1 MRTKIGTRLLSLFLT
16 AICVIGL
23 IPTSAFAASSE
34 NMPSEIT
41 LKKSDY
47 FLDTDGSKT
56 YNSPSFDKPLYLHII
71 NMNVGGKTKVG
82 FCAEHGKQLG
92 NTLIG
97 KKWGNPEPVTNSF
110 IKMMIGY
117 YYCMTDAKYMT
128 DAYKAK
134 FGSQLWTDQNMIRYH
149 NAWIQALCWR
159 ALGQGAAIPSDAEG
173 QRVAIAKELMYIANA
188 KNGTSYSDIYTDKYG
203 TTTFYEKGCKVIDNP
218 DCWPDVDVTLYH
230 YIGGNATSPDG
241 KKHYTNDN
249 TQAIMV
255 ATPRGEPT
263 IDDYQIVVK
272 KVDSSNPTKGLPG
285 ATFSLTMVGSDDPSF
300 PMTGVTGQD
309 GTYTFKP
316 LKAGTYQVTET
327 EAPEGYQIDNP
338 GPYTVTLPMNGQ
350 KTVTVTATDTPITTS
365 SGSIRKVDK
374 DIPTMGLAGATIRIT
389 GIDNN
394 FKYEGQTVA
403 GGALTDVPWDTMPVG
418 SYIAEEIGAPEGY
431 ILPSPHEKKEF
442 YWDKKSDVTL
452 VFENDSKVKVQLLKK
467 DESNNPLPGCLFTVI
482 KNGQTLFSAVTDA
495 AGTITVPNVT
505 EGTYW
510 FVEKDAPEG
519 YVVNSEPVTA
529 YVSAADIQGNKTVT
543 VEATNHRKP
552 GLEIVKID
560 SVTKE
565 PVANCTFDIRSI
577 DGTYHETLT
586 TDGAGRIFLENM
598 TPGSYEVKETAVPKG
613 YNLNPE
619 KQTVELT
626 AGGTFTLTFENVP
639 KTDFTLFKH
648 DSNNHPIAGVTFEIS
663 KKGGQSLGHF
673 TTDGQGKLTVPNL
686 EPGIY
691 VAVETDCPDDYILD
705 KTPHEFQVNAGK
717 TEVGIDV
724 VNLKKPEITVKK
736 VDSIVGGGV
745 EGAKFEIFYAG
756 TGGTGSPA
764 GTYESLGTKY
774 TDANGII
781 HLDHLKEG
789 WYRFT
794 EVEAPEG
801 YQLDE
806 PSTQEIYLKGD
817 DNAELTFKDTPLSAI
832 IVMKKDGVNG
842 KALPGATFQLRYL
855 DGTSG
860 TGGTVIG
867 EKVTDQNGVCSWTG
881 LKAGTYI
888 VEEVKPAP
896 GYNIVEGPKTV
907 YISGKAQDVI
917 TVSFDNSP
925 DGTLLIKKV
934 DAKNPT
940 KVLAGAKFRVQYTN
954 GTLLGNDNGIFT
966 TDENGQITIAGLEPE
981 KTIIVTEVEA
991 PAGYII
997 DGQAQTI
1004 DIKSGKVVSITFK
1017 NAPKGEL
1024 VIEKTDA
1031 ATGKLLPGA
1040 EFIIRKSDG
1049 TEVGADGNIHNNL
1062 TIESGTLSSDSHFV
1076 TGGDGRIIIKGLTP
1090 GNYTITE
1097 VKAPDGYLI
1106 GKNASRT
1113 IQITAGD
1120 TQTITFAN
1128 PSTCSLLIKKVCSI
1142 NTDKMLEGAVFDVRY
1157 ADGSVVGDSNGVYET
1172 GADGTILITGLEANK
1187 AIIVT
1192 ETKAPNGF
1200 AIDTK
1205 PQTVTT
1211 IAGKVV
1217 QLTFANAP
1225 YGKLVIEKRD
1235 AETNNL
1241 LPGAEFRVTTAAGCE
1256 VGQNGV
1262 IGDTTLTS
1270 NGIFRTD
1277 ADGKITISN
1286 LRPGNYI
1293 ITEIKAPDGY
1303 LIDDPTRNVTVTAGD
1318 TQTIVFKNHSTCSL
1332 LIKKVCTENPD
1343 KMLEGAVFD
1352 VRYADG
1358 TVVGDSNGVFTTGA
1372 DGTILIT
1379 GLEANKA
1386 IVVTETK
1393 APDGFAIDTT
1403 PQTITT
1409 QAGKVVQL
1417 TFANAPYGK
1426 IIIEKRDSKTNELLP
1441 GAEFRVTT
1449 AAGCEVGQNGVIGDT
1464 NLTSNG
1470 IFTTGA
1476 DGKITITNVRPG
1488 SYVITE
1494 IKAPDGYLIDDPT
1507 RTITVTSGD
1516 TQTIVF
1522 KDTKPGGLIIE
1533 KRDSV
1538 TKEPLAGAT
1547 FKVTTS
1553 DGRFVAQDGGAT
1565 STNGLYT
1572 TDANGQIHIV
1582 DLDPDT
1588 YVVTEVTA
1596 PDGYLMDA
1604 PSQTVKIEKNDTQTL
1619 TFYDTP
1625 LGGLTIV
1632 KVDSESGKRL
1642 EGAKI
1647 EVAKLNGEIVG
1658 TYVTDKLGVIQ
1669 LPDLDD
1675 GWYQL
1680 TEIKAPKGYLLD
1692 STPQKVEVKKG
1703 ETKTF
1708 EFENTASASM
1718 LIHKIDS
1725 VTKKGIQGVK
1735 FVVYDSSMTP
1745 IGEYES
1751 DDQGYVHLNK
1761 TLEDGK
1767 YYVREIVAAE
1777 GYILDNKVKSF
1788 TVLAGDTAMI
1798 EWENTSEL
1806 GQIQVIK
1813 TSEGYSSVNG
1823 LPAGTPLSG
1832 AIFAVY
1838 DKQNNVVD
1846 KFQTNEN
1853 GIGSSKKLPLGIYT
1867 VKEVQAP
1874 ANYGLNPTVF
1884 TADIEFAGQVVK
1896 LNVTDPVITAG
1907 VSIKKTGYAQTMNN
1921 NVMRW
1926 TVSGVRNDSTT
1937 SLQSFYWRDTLPT
1950 DAVRLTRLVTGT
1962 YSTTQTYKV
1971 TFTTNLNSQWRTAY
1985 DNLSTAKNYTL
1996 DMSSAALGLA
2006 SNEYVTQFMLSF
2018 GIVPAGFHQLTN
2030 ATVDAQTLYALT
2042 NGYKFT
2048 NKADVGGLL
2057 GGNWVQSIARWT
2069 TSVYSHYVPA
2079 KPAAP
2084 KSPKLPRTGY

>member
-23 IPTSAFAASSE
+23 IPTSAFAAPSGS
-34 NMPSEIT
+34 MPSEIT
-41 LKKSDY
+41 LQKSDY

-56 YNSPSFDKPLYLHII
+56 YNSPSFGEPLYLHII
-71 NMNVGGKTKVG
+71 NMNVGGKTQVG

-117 YYCMTDAKYMT
+117 YYCMTDAKYQT
-128 DAYKAK
+128 DAYKEK
-134 FGSQLWTDQNMIRYH
+134 WGGELWTDQNLIRYH

-173 QRVAIAKELMYIANA
+173 QKVAIAKELMYIANA

-203 TTTFYEKGCKVIDNP
+203 TTTFYQKGEKVLDNT
-218 DCWPDVDVTLYH
+218 DCWPDVDVTLYR

-249 TQAIMV
+249 TQAVMV
-255 ATPRGEPT
+255 ATPKKEPT
-263 IDDYQIVVK
+263 GDTYRIIVK
-272 KVDSSNPTKGLPG
+272 KVDSSNPTKGLAG
-285 ATFSLTMVGSDDPSF
+285 ATFSLEMVGSDGPSF
-300 PMTGVTGQD
+300 PKTGVTGQD
-309 GTYTFKP
+309 GTYIFDR
-316 LKAGTYQVTET
+316 LEAGTYKVTET

-338 GPYTVTLPMNGQ
+338 GPYAVTLPTNGQ
-350 KTVTVTATDTPITTS
+350 NTVTVTALDTPITLA

-374 DIPTMGLAGATIRIT
+374 DRPTMGLAGATIRIT

-394 FKYEGQTVA
+394 FTYEGQTVE

-418 SYIAEEIGAPEGY
+418 SYVAEEIGAPEGY

-442 YWDKKSDVTL
+442 YWDKKNEVKL

-577 DGTYHETLT
+577 DGTYHEALT

-705 KTPHEFQVNAGK
+705 KTPHEFQVNAGV
-717 TEVGIDV
+717 TNVGIDV

-745 EGAKFEIFYAG
+745 VGAKFEIFYAG

-794 EVEAPEG
+794 EVEAPAG

-855 DGTSG
+855 GGTSG
-860 TGGTVIG
+860 TGGTAIG

-981 KTIIVTEVEA
+981 KTIIVTEIEA

-1031 ATGKLLPGA
+1031 ATGKLLSGA

-1049 TEVGADGNIHNNL
+1049 TEVGADGNIHNDL

-1128 PSTCSLLIKKVCSI
+1128 P
-1142 NTDKMLEGAVFDVRY
+1142 
-1157 ADGSVVGDSNGVYET
+1157 
-1172 GADGTILITGLEANK
+1172 
-1187 AIIVT
+1187 
-1192 ETKAPNGF
+1192 
-1200 AIDTK
+1200 
-1205 PQTVTT
+1205 
-1211 IAGKVV
+1211 
-1217 QLTFANAP
+1217 
-1225 YGKLVIEKRD
+1225 
-1235 AETNNL
+1235 
-1241 LPGAEFRVTTAAGCE
+1241 
-1256 VGQNGV
+1256 
-1262 IGDTTLTS
+1262 
-1270 NGIFRTD
+1270 
-1277 ADGKITISN
+1277 
-1286 LRPGNYI
+1286 
-1293 ITEIKAPDGY
+1293 
-1303 LIDDPTRNVTVTAGD
+1303 
-1318 TQTIVFKNHSTCSL
+1318 STCSL

-1488 SYVITE
+1488 NYVITE

-1647 EVAKLNGEIVG
+1647 EVAKMNGEIVG

>member
-23 IPTSAFAASSE
+23 IPTSAFAAPSGS
-34 NMPSEIT
+34 MPSEIT
-41 LKKSDY
+41 LQKSDY

-56 YNSPSFDKPLYLHII
+56 YNSPSFGEPLYLHII
-71 NMNVGGKTKVG
+71 NMNVGGETKIG

-117 YYCMTDAKYMT
+117 YYCMTDTKYQT
-128 DAYKAK
+128 DAYKEK
-134 FGSQLWTDQNMIRYH
+134 WGGELWTDPNLIRYH

-173 QRVAIAKELMYIANA
+173 QKVAIAKELMYIANA

-203 TTTFYEKGCKVIDNP
+203 TTTFYQKGEKVLDNT

-241 KKHYTNDN
+241 KKHYTNEN

-255 ATPRGEPT
+255 ATPKEPT
-263 IDDYQIVVK
+263 SEEYQIVVK
-272 KVDSSNPTKGLPG
+272 KVDSSNPTKGLAG
-285 ATFSLTMVGSDDPSF
+285 AEFSLEMVGSDDPKF
-300 PMTGVTGQD
+300 PMTGVTRQN
-309 GTYTFKP
+309 GTYTFRG

-327 EAPEGYQIDNP
+327 TAPDGYQIDNP
-338 GPYTVTLPMNGQ
+338 GPYTVTLPTNGQ
-350 KTVTVTATDTPITTS
+350 KTVTVTALDTPITLA

-374 DIPTMGLAGATIRIT
+374 DRPTMGLAGATIRIT

-394 FKYEGQTVA
+394 FTYEGQTVE

-418 SYIAEEIGAPEGY
+418 SYVAEEIGAPEGY

-442 YWDKKSDVTL
+442 YWDKKNEVKL

-626 AGGTFTLTFENVP
+626 VGGTFTLTFENVP

-705 KTPHEFQVNAGK
+705 KTPHEFQVNAGV
-717 TEVGIDV
+717 TNVGIDV

-745 EGAKFEIFYAG
+745 KDAKFEIFYAG

-794 EVEAPEG
+794 EVEAPAG

-855 DGTSG
+855 GGTSG

-867 EKVTDQNGVCSWTG
+867 EKVTDQNGVCSWTS

-934 DAKNPT
+934 DAKHPT

-981 KTIIVTEVEA
+981 KTIIVTEIEA

-1031 ATGKLLPGA
+1031 ATGKLLSGA

-1049 TEVGADGNIHNNL
+1049 TEVGADGNIHNDL

-1128 PSTCSLLIKKVCSI
+1128 P
-1142 NTDKMLEGAVFDVRY
+1142 
-1157 ADGSVVGDSNGVYET
+1157 
-1172 GADGTILITGLEANK
+1172 
-1187 AIIVT
+1187 
-1192 ETKAPNGF
+1192 
-1200 AIDTK
+1200 
-1205 PQTVTT
+1205 
-1211 IAGKVV
+1211 
-1217 QLTFANAP
+1217 
-1225 YGKLVIEKRD
+1225 
-1235 AETNNL
+1235 
-1241 LPGAEFRVTTAAGCE
+1241 
-1256 VGQNGV
+1256 
-1262 IGDTTLTS
+1262 
-1270 NGIFRTD
+1270 
-1277 ADGKITISN
+1277 
-1286 LRPGNYI
+1286 
-1293 ITEIKAPDGY
+1293 
-1303 LIDDPTRNVTVTAGD
+1303 
-1318 TQTIVFKNHSTCSL
+1318 STCSL

-1488 SYVITE
+1488 NYVITE

-1647 EVAKLNGEIVG
+1647 EVAKMNGEIVG

-1725 VTKKGIQGVK
+1725 VTRKGIQGVK

>member
-794 EVEAPEG
+794 EVEAPAG

-855 DGTSG
+855 GGTSG

-934 DAKNPT
+934 DAKHPT
-940 KVLAGAKFRVQYTN
+940 KVLSGAKFRVQYTN

-981 KTIIVTEVEA
+981 KTIIVTEIEA

-1049 TEVGADGNIHNNL
+1049 TEVGADGNIHNDL

-1090 GNYTITE
+1090 GHYTITE

-1128 PSTCSLLIKKVCSI
+1128 P
-1142 NTDKMLEGAVFDVRY
+1142 
-1157 ADGSVVGDSNGVYET
+1157 
-1172 GADGTILITGLEANK
+1172 
-1187 AIIVT
+1187 
-1192 ETKAPNGF
+1192 
-1200 AIDTK
+1200 
-1205 PQTVTT
+1205 
-1211 IAGKVV
+1211 
-1217 QLTFANAP
+1217 
-1225 YGKLVIEKRD
+1225 
-1235 AETNNL
+1235 
-1241 LPGAEFRVTTAAGCE
+1241 
-1256 VGQNGV
+1256 
-1262 IGDTTLTS
+1262 
-1270 NGIFRTD
+1270 
-1277 ADGKITISN
+1277 
-1286 LRPGNYI
+1286 
-1293 ITEIKAPDGY
+1293 
-1303 LIDDPTRNVTVTAGD
+1303 
-1318 TQTIVFKNHSTCSL
+1318 STCSL

-1488 SYVITE
+1488 SYIITE

-1647 EVAKLNGEIVG
+1647 EVAKMNGEIVG

-1725 VTKKGIQGVK
+1725 VTRKGIQGVK

>member
-117 YYCMTDAKYMT
+117 YYCMTDAKYQT
-128 DAYKAK
+128 DAYKEK
-134 FGSQLWTDQNMIRYH
+134 WGGELWTDQNLIRYH

-173 QRVAIAKELMYIANA
+173 QKAAIAKELMYIANA

-203 TTTFYEKGCKVIDNP
+203 TTTFYQKGEKVLDNT

-255 ATPRGEPT
+255 ATPSIPT
-263 IDDYQIVVK
+263 AESYQIVVK
-272 KVDSSNPTKGLPG
+272 KVDSSNPTKGLSG
-285 ATFSLTMVGSDDPSF
+285 ATFSLTMVGSTKTL
-300 PMTGVTGQD
+300 TGVTGQD
-309 GTYTFKP
+309 GTYTFKN

-338 GPYTVTLPMNGQ
+338 GPYAVTLPTNGQ
-350 KTVTVTATDTPITTS
+350 KTVTVTALDTPITLA

-374 DIPTMGLAGATIRIT
+374 DRPTMGLAGATIRIT

-394 FKYEGQTVA
+394 FTYEGQTVE

-442 YWDKKSDVTL
+442 YWDKKNEVKL

-705 KTPHEFQVNAGK
+705 KTPHEFQVNAGV
-717 TEVGIDV
+717 TNVGIDV

-794 EVEAPEG
+794 EVEAPAG

-855 DGTSG
+855 GGTSG
-860 TGGTVIG
+860 TGGTAIG

-966 TDENGQITIAGLEPE
+966 TDENGQITIAGLEPK
-981 KTIIVTEVEA
+981 KTIIVTEIEA

-1049 TEVGADGNIHNNL
+1049 TEVGADGNIHNDL

-1128 PSTCSLLIKKVCSI
+1128 TSTCSLLIKKVCSI

-1172 GADGTILITGLEANK
+1172 GVDGTILITGLEANK

-1192 ETKAPNGF
+1192 ETKAPDGF

-1205 PQTVTT
+1205 PQTITT
-1211 IAGKVV
+1211 IAGKTV

-1235 AETNNL
+1235 AQTNEL

-1270 NGIFRTD
+1270 NGIFRTG

-1293 ITEIKAPDGY
+1293 
-1303 LIDDPTRNVTVTAGD
+1303 
-1318 TQTIVFKNHSTCSL
+1318 
-1332 LIKKVCTENPD
+1332 
-1343 KMLEGAVFD
+1343 
-1352 VRYADG
+1352 
-1358 TVVGDSNGVFTTGA
+1358 
-1372 DGTILIT
+1372 
-1379 GLEANKA
+1379 
-1386 IVVTETK
+1386 
-1393 APDGFAIDTT
+1393 
-1403 PQTITT
+1403 
-1409 QAGKVVQL
+1409 
-1417 TFANAPYGK
+1417 
-1426 IIIEKRDSKTNELLP
+1426 
-1441 GAEFRVTT
+1441 
-1449 AAGCEVGQNGVIGDT
+1449 
-1464 NLTSNG
+1464 
-1470 IFTTGA
+1470 
-1476 DGKITITNVRPG
+1476 
-1488 SYVITE
+1488 ITE

-1921 NVMRW
+1921 NIMRW

-2069 TSVYSHYVPA
+2069 TSIYSHYVPA

-2084 KSPKLPRTGY
+2084 KSPTLPRTGY

>member
-92 NTLIG
+92 NALIG

-394 FKYEGQTVA
+394 FKYEGQTVT

-705 KTPHEFQVNAGK
+705 KTPHEFQVNAGV
-717 TEVGIDV
+717 TNVGIDV

-794 EVEAPEG
+794 EVEAPAG

-855 DGTSG
+855 GGTSG
-860 TGGTVIG
+860 TGGTAIG

-981 KTIIVTEVEA
+981 KTIIVTEIEA

-1049 TEVGADGNIHNNL
+1049 TEVGADGNIHNDL

-1090 GNYTITE
+1090 GHYTITE

-1128 PSTCSLLIKKVCSI
+1128 P
-1142 NTDKMLEGAVFDVRY
+1142 
-1157 ADGSVVGDSNGVYET
+1157 
-1172 GADGTILITGLEANK
+1172 
-1187 AIIVT
+1187 
-1192 ETKAPNGF
+1192 
-1200 AIDTK
+1200 
-1205 PQTVTT
+1205 
-1211 IAGKVV
+1211 
-1217 QLTFANAP
+1217 
-1225 YGKLVIEKRD
+1225 
-1235 AETNNL
+1235 
-1241 LPGAEFRVTTAAGCE
+1241 
-1256 VGQNGV
+1256 
-1262 IGDTTLTS
+1262 
-1270 NGIFRTD
+1270 
-1277 ADGKITISN
+1277 
-1286 LRPGNYI
+1286 
-1293 ITEIKAPDGY
+1293 
-1303 LIDDPTRNVTVTAGD
+1303 
-1318 TQTIVFKNHSTCSL
+1318 STCSL

-1488 SYVITE
+1488 NYIITE

-1553 DGRFVAQDGGAT
+1553 DGRFVAQDGGVT

-1647 EVAKLNGEIVG
+1647 EVAKMNGEIVG

-1725 VTKKGIQGVK
+1725 VTRKGIQGVK

-1921 NVMRW
+1921 NIMRW

-2069 TSVYSHYVPA
+2069 TSIYSHYVPA

-2084 KSPKLPRTGY
+2084 KSPTLPRTGY

>member
-23 IPTSAFAASSE
+23 IPTSAFAAPSGS
-34 NMPSEIT
+34 MPSEIT
-41 LKKSDY
+41 LQKSDY

-56 YNSPSFDKPLYLHII
+56 YNSPSFGEPLYLHII
-71 NMNVGGKTKVG
+71 NMNVGGKTNVG

-117 YYCMTDAKYMT
+117 YYCMTDAKYQT
-128 DAYKAK
+128 DAYKEK
-134 FGSQLWTDQNMIRYH
+134 WGGELWTDQNLIRYH

-173 QRVAIAKELMYIANA
+173 QKVAIAKELMYIANA

-203 TTTFYEKGCKVIDNP
+203 TTTFYQKGEKVLDNT

-255 ATPRGEPT
+255 ATPKKSDIPS
-263 IDDYQIVVK
+263 DKYQIVVK
-272 KVDSSNPTKGLPG
+272 KVDSSNPTKGLAG
-285 ATFSLTMVGSDDPSF
+285 ATFSLEMVGSDDPKF

-309 GTYTFKP
+309 GTYTFKN

-338 GPYTVTLPMNGQ
+338 GPYAVTLPTNGQ
-350 KTVTVTATDTPITTS
+350 KTVTVTALDTPITLA

-374 DIPTMGLAGATIRIT
+374 DRPTMGLAGATIRIT

-394 FKYEGQTVA
+394 FTYEGQTVE

-418 SYIAEEIGAPEGY
+418 SYVAEEIGAPEGY

-442 YWDKKSDVTL
+442 YWDKKNEVKL

-626 AGGTFTLTFENVP
+626 ADGTFTLTFENVP

-705 KTPHEFQVNAGK
+705 KTPHEFQVNAGV
-717 TEVGIDV
+717 TNVGIDV

-794 EVEAPEG
+794 EVEAPAG

-855 DGTSG
+855 GGTSG

-934 DAKNPT
+934 DAKHPT

-981 KTIIVTEVEA
+981 KTIIVTEIEA

-1049 TEVGADGNIHNNL
+1049 TEVGADGNIHNDL

-1090 GNYTITE
+1090 GHYTITE

-1128 PSTCSLLIKKVCSI
+1128 P
-1142 NTDKMLEGAVFDVRY
+1142 
-1157 ADGSVVGDSNGVYET
+1157 
-1172 GADGTILITGLEANK
+1172 
-1187 AIIVT
+1187 
-1192 ETKAPNGF
+1192 
-1200 AIDTK
+1200 
-1205 PQTVTT
+1205 
-1211 IAGKVV
+1211 
-1217 QLTFANAP
+1217 
-1225 YGKLVIEKRD
+1225 
-1235 AETNNL
+1235 
-1241 LPGAEFRVTTAAGCE
+1241 
-1256 VGQNGV
+1256 
-1262 IGDTTLTS
+1262 
-1270 NGIFRTD
+1270 
-1277 ADGKITISN
+1277 
-1286 LRPGNYI
+1286 
-1293 ITEIKAPDGY
+1293 
-1303 LIDDPTRNVTVTAGD
+1303 
-1318 TQTIVFKNHSTCSL
+1318 STCSL

-1488 SYVITE
+1488 NYVITE

-1647 EVAKLNGEIVG
+1647 EVAKMNGEIVG

-1725 VTKKGIQGVK
+1725 VTRKGIQGVK

-2084 KSPKLPRTGY
+2084 KLPRTGY

>member
-23 IPTSAFAASSE
+23 IPTSAFAAPSGS
-34 NMPSEIT
+34 MPSEIT
-41 LKKSDY
+41 LQKSDY

-56 YNSPSFDKPLYLHII
+56 YNSPSFGEPLYLHII
-71 NMNVGGKTKVG
+71 NMNVGGETKIG

-117 YYCMTDAKYMT
+117 YYCMTDAKYQT
-128 DAYKAK
+128 DAYKEK
-134 FGSQLWTDQNMIRYH
+134 WGGELWTDQNLIRYH

-173 QRVAIAKELMYIANA
+173 QKVAIAKELMYIANA

-203 TTTFYEKGCKVIDNP
+203 TTTFYQKGEKVLDNT
-218 DCWPDVDVTLYH
+218 DCWPDVDVTLYR

-249 TQAIMV
+249 TQAVMV
-255 ATPRGEPT
+255 ATPKKSDIPS
-263 IDDYQIVVK
+263 DKYQIVVK
-272 KVDSSNPTKGLPG
+272 KVDSSNPTKGLAG
-285 ATFSLTMVGSDDPSF
+285 ATFSLEMVGSDDPKF

-309 GTYTFKP
+309 GTYTFKN

-338 GPYTVTLPMNGQ
+338 GPYAVTLPTNGQ
-350 KTVTVTATDTPITTS
+350 KTVTVTALDTPITLA

-374 DIPTMGLAGATIRIT
+374 DRPTMGLAGATIRIT

-394 FKYEGQTVA
+394 FTYEGQTVE

-418 SYIAEEIGAPEGY
+418 SYVAEEIGAPEGY

-442 YWDKKSDVTL
+442 YWDKKNEVKL

-705 KTPHEFQVNAGK
+705 KTPHEFQVNAGV
-717 TEVGIDV
+717 TNVGIDV

-794 EVEAPEG
+794 EVEAPAG

-855 DGTSG
+855 GGTSG

-867 EKVTDQNGVCSWTG
+867 EKVTDQNGVCSWTS

-934 DAKNPT
+934 DAKHPT

-981 KTIIVTEVEA
+981 KTIIVTEIEA

-1049 TEVGADGNIHNNL
+1049 TEVGADGNIHNDL

-1128 PSTCSLLIKKVCSI
+1128 P
-1142 NTDKMLEGAVFDVRY
+1142 
-1157 ADGSVVGDSNGVYET
+1157 
-1172 GADGTILITGLEANK
+1172 
-1187 AIIVT
+1187 
-1192 ETKAPNGF
+1192 
-1200 AIDTK
+1200 
-1205 PQTVTT
+1205 
-1211 IAGKVV
+1211 
-1217 QLTFANAP
+1217 
-1225 YGKLVIEKRD
+1225 
-1235 AETNNL
+1235 
-1241 LPGAEFRVTTAAGCE
+1241 
-1256 VGQNGV
+1256 
-1262 IGDTTLTS
+1262 
-1270 NGIFRTD
+1270 
-1277 ADGKITISN
+1277 
-1286 LRPGNYI
+1286 
-1293 ITEIKAPDGY
+1293 
-1303 LIDDPTRNVTVTAGD
+1303 
-1318 TQTIVFKNHSTCSL
+1318 STCSL

-1488 SYVITE
+1488 NYVITE

-1647 EVAKLNGEIVG
+1647 EVAKMNGEIVG

-1725 VTKKGIQGVK
+1725 VTRKGIQGVK

-1921 NVMRW
+1921 NIMRW

-2069 TSVYSHYVPA
+2069 TSIYSHYVPA

-2084 KSPKLPRTGY
+2084 KSPTLPRTGY

>member
-23 IPTSAFAASSE
+23 IPTSAFAAPSGS
-34 NMPSEIT
+34 MPSEIT
-41 LKKSDY
+41 LQKSDY

-56 YNSPSFDKPLYLHII
+56 YNSPSFGEPLYLHII
-71 NMNVGGKTKVG
+71 NMNVGGETKIG

-117 YYCMTDAKYMT
+117 YYCMTDAKYQT
-128 DAYKAK
+128 DAYKEK
-134 FGSQLWTDQNMIRYH
+134 WGGELWTDQNLIRYH

-173 QRVAIAKELMYIANA
+173 QKVAIAKELMYIANA

-203 TTTFYEKGCKVIDNP
+203 TTTFYQKGEKVLDNT
-218 DCWPDVDVTLYH
+218 DCWPDVDVTLYR

-249 TQAIMV
+249 TQAVMV
-255 ATPRGEPT
+255 ATPKKSDIPS
-263 IDDYQIVVK
+263 DKYQIVVK
-272 KVDSSNPTKGLPG
+272 KVDSSNPTKGLAG
-285 ATFSLTMVGSDDPSF
+285 ATFSLEMVGSDDPKF

-309 GTYTFKP
+309 GTYTFKN

-338 GPYTVTLPMNGQ
+338 GPYAVTLPTNGQ
-350 KTVTVTATDTPITTS
+350 KTVTVTALDTPITLA

-374 DIPTMGLAGATIRIT
+374 DRPTMGLAGATIRIT

-394 FKYEGQTVA
+394 FTYEGQTVE

-418 SYIAEEIGAPEGY
+418 SYVAEEIGAPEGY

-442 YWDKKSDVTL
+442 YWDKKNEVKL

-691 VAVETDCPDDYILD
+691 VAVETDCLDDYILD
-705 KTPHEFQVNAGK
+705 KTPHEFQVNAGV
-717 TEVGIDV
+717 TNVGIDV

-794 EVEAPEG
+794 EVEAPAG

-855 DGTSG
+855 GGTSG

-867 EKVTDQNGVCSWTG
+867 EKVTDQNGVCSWTS

-934 DAKNPT
+934 DAKHPT

-981 KTIIVTEVEA
+981 KTIIVTEIEA

-1049 TEVGADGNIHNNL
+1049 TEVGADGNIHNDL

-1128 PSTCSLLIKKVCSI
+1128 P
-1142 NTDKMLEGAVFDVRY
+1142 
-1157 ADGSVVGDSNGVYET
+1157 
-1172 GADGTILITGLEANK
+1172 
-1187 AIIVT
+1187 
-1192 ETKAPNGF
+1192 
-1200 AIDTK
+1200 
-1205 PQTVTT
+1205 
-1211 IAGKVV
+1211 
-1217 QLTFANAP
+1217 
-1225 YGKLVIEKRD
+1225 
-1235 AETNNL
+1235 
-1241 LPGAEFRVTTAAGCE
+1241 
-1256 VGQNGV
+1256 
-1262 IGDTTLTS
+1262 
-1270 NGIFRTD
+1270 
-1277 ADGKITISN
+1277 
-1286 LRPGNYI
+1286 
-1293 ITEIKAPDGY
+1293 
-1303 LIDDPTRNVTVTAGD
+1303 
-1318 TQTIVFKNHSTCSL
+1318 STCSL

-1488 SYVITE
+1488 NYVITE

-1647 EVAKLNGEIVG
+1647 EVAKMNGEIVG

-1725 VTKKGIQGVK
+1725 VTRKGIQGVK

>member
-1 MRTKIGTRLLSLFLT
+1 MRQKIGTRLLSLFLT

-23 IPTSAFAASSE
+23 IPTSAFAAPSGS
-34 NMPSEIT
+34 MPSEIT
-41 LKKSDY
+41 LQKSDY

-56 YNSPSFDKPLYLHII
+56 YNSPSFGEPLYLHII
-71 NMNVGGKTKVG
+71 NMNVGGKTNVG

-117 YYCMTDAKYMT
+117 YYCMTDAKYQT
-128 DAYKAK
+128 DAYKEK
-134 FGSQLWTDQNMIRYH
+134 WGGELWTDQNLIRYH

-173 QRVAIAKELMYIANA
+173 QKVAIAKELMYIANA

-203 TTTFYEKGCKVIDNP
+203 TTTFYQKGEKVLDNT

-255 ATPRGEPT
+255 ATPSIPT
-263 IDDYQIVVK
+263 LGNYQITVK
-272 KVDSSNPTKGLPG
+272 KVDSSNPTKGLAG
-285 ATFSLTMVGSDDPSF
+285 AEFSLEMVGSDDPKF
-300 PMTGVTGQD
+300 PMTGVTGQG
-309 GTYTFKP
+309 GTLTFKD

-327 EAPEGYQIDNP
+327 KAPEDYQIDNP
-338 GPYTVTLPMNGQ
+338 GPYTVTLPTNGQ
-350 KTVTVTATDTPITTS
+350 NTVTVTATDTPITLA

-374 DIPTMGLAGATIRIT
+374 DRPTMGLAGATIRIT

-394 FKYEGQTVA
+394 FTYEGQTVE

-418 SYIAEEIGAPEGY
+418 SYVAEEIGAPEGY

-442 YWDKKSDVTL
+442 YWDKKNEVKL

-552 GLEIVKID
+552 GLEIVKIN

-705 KTPHEFQVNAGK
+705 KTPHEFQVNAGV
-717 TEVGIDV
+717 TNVGIDV

-794 EVEAPEG
+794 EVEAPAG

-855 DGTSG
+855 GGTSG

-981 KTIIVTEVEA
+981 KTIIVTEIEA

-1049 TEVGADGNIHNNL
+1049 TEVGADGNIHNDL

-1128 PSTCSLLIKKVCSI
+1128 P
-1142 NTDKMLEGAVFDVRY
+1142 
-1157 ADGSVVGDSNGVYET
+1157 
-1172 GADGTILITGLEANK
+1172 
-1187 AIIVT
+1187 
-1192 ETKAPNGF
+1192 
-1200 AIDTK
+1200 
-1205 PQTVTT
+1205 
-1211 IAGKVV
+1211 
-1217 QLTFANAP
+1217 
-1225 YGKLVIEKRD
+1225 
-1235 AETNNL
+1235 
-1241 LPGAEFRVTTAAGCE
+1241 
-1256 VGQNGV
+1256 
-1262 IGDTTLTS
+1262 
-1270 NGIFRTD
+1270 
-1277 ADGKITISN
+1277 
-1286 LRPGNYI
+1286 
-1293 ITEIKAPDGY
+1293 
-1303 LIDDPTRNVTVTAGD
+1303 
-1318 TQTIVFKNHSTCSL
+1318 STCSL

-1488 SYVITE
+1488 NYVITE

-1647 EVAKLNGEIVG
+1647 EVAKMNGEIVG

-1725 VTKKGIQGVK
+1725 VTRKGIQGVK

>member
-23 IPTSAFAASSE
+23 IPTSAFAAPSGS
-34 NMPSEIT
+34 MPSEIT
-41 LKKSDY
+41 LQKSDY

-56 YNSPSFDKPLYLHII
+56 YNSPSFVEPLYLHII
-71 NMNVGGKTKVG
+71 NMNVGGKTNVG

-117 YYCMTDAKYMT
+117 YYCMTDAKYQT
-128 DAYKAK
+128 DAYKEK
-134 FGSQLWTDQNMIRYH
+134 WGGELWTDQNLIRYH

-173 QRVAIAKELMYIANA
+173 QKVAIAKELMYIANA

-203 TTTFYEKGCKVIDNP
+203 TTTFYQKGEKVLDNT

-255 ATPRGEPT
+255 ATPKKSDIPS
-263 IDDYQIVVK
+263 DKYQIVVK
-272 KVDSSNPTKGLPG
+272 KVDSSNPTKGLAG
-285 ATFSLTMVGSDDPSF
+285 ATFSLEMVGSDDPKF

-309 GTYTFKP
+309 GTYTFKN

-338 GPYTVTLPMNGQ
+338 GPYAVTLPTNGQ
-350 KTVTVTATDTPITTS
+350 KTVTVTALDTPITLA

-374 DIPTMGLAGATIRIT
+374 DRPTMGLAGATIRIT

-394 FKYEGQTVA
+394 FTYEGQTVE

-418 SYIAEEIGAPEGY
+418 SYVAEEIGAPEGY

-442 YWDKKSDVTL
+442 YWDKKNEVKL

-560 SVTKE
+560 SVTKK

-705 KTPHEFQVNAGK
+705 KTPHEFQVNTGV
-717 TEVGIDV
+717 TNVGIDV

-794 EVEAPEG
+794 EVEAPAG

-855 DGTSG
+855 GGTSG

-1157 ADGSVVGDSNGVYET
+1157 ADGSVVGDSNGV
-1172 GADGTILITGLEANK
+1172 
-1187 AIIVT
+1187 
-1192 ETKAPNGF
+1192 
-1200 AIDTK
+1200 
-1205 PQTVTT
+1205 
-1211 IAGKVV
+1211 
-1217 QLTFANAP
+1217 
-1225 YGKLVIEKRD
+1225 
-1235 AETNNL
+1235 
-1241 LPGAEFRVTTAAGCE
+1241 
-1256 VGQNGV
+1256 
-1262 IGDTTLTS
+1262 
-1270 NGIFRTD
+1270 
-1277 ADGKITISN
+1277 
-1286 LRPGNYI
+1286 
-1293 ITEIKAPDGY
+1293 
-1303 LIDDPTRNVTVTAGD
+1303 
-1318 TQTIVFKNHSTCSL
+1318 
-1332 LIKKVCTENPD
+1332 
-1343 KMLEGAVFD
+1343 
-1352 VRYADG
+1352 
-1358 TVVGDSNGVFTTGA
+1358 FTTGA

-1464 NLTSNG
+1464 KLTSNG

-1488 SYVITE
+1488 SYIITE

-1647 EVAKLNGEIVG
+1647 EVAKMNGEIVG

-1725 VTKKGIQGVK
+1725 VTRKGIQGVK

>member
-23 IPTSAFAASSE
+23 IPTSAFAAPSGS
-34 NMPSEIT
+34 MPSEIT
-41 LKKSDY
+41 LQKSDY

-56 YNSPSFDKPLYLHII
+56 YNSPSFGEPLYLHII
-71 NMNVGGKTKVG
+71 NMNVGGKTNVG

-117 YYCMTDAKYMT
+117 YYCMTDAKYQT
-128 DAYKAK
+128 DAYKEK
-134 FGSQLWTDQNMIRYH
+134 WGGELWTDQNLIRYH

-173 QRVAIAKELMYIANA
+173 QKVAIAKELMYIANA

-203 TTTFYEKGCKVIDNP
+203 TTTFYQKGEKVLDNT

-255 ATPRGEPT
+255 ATPKKSDIPS
-263 IDDYQIVVK
+263 DKYQIVVK
-272 KVDSSNPTKGLPG
+272 KVDSSNPTKGLAG
-285 ATFSLTMVGSDDPSF
+285 ATFSLEMVGSDDPKF

-309 GTYTFKP
+309 GTYTFKN

-327 EAPEGYQIDNP
+327 TAPDGYQIDNP
-338 GPYTVTLPMNGQ
+338 GPYAVTLPTNGQ
-350 KTVTVTATDTPITTS
+350 KTVTVTALDTPITLA

-374 DIPTMGLAGATIRIT
+374 DRPTMGLAGATIRIT

-394 FKYEGQTVA
+394 FTYEGQTVE

-418 SYIAEEIGAPEGY
+418 SYVAEEIGAPEGY

-442 YWDKKSDVTL
+442 YWDKKNEVKL

-705 KTPHEFQVNAGK
+705 KTPHEFQVNAGV
-717 TEVGIDV
+717 TNVGIDV

-794 EVEAPEG
+794 EVEAPAG

-855 DGTSG
+855 GGTSG

-867 EKVTDQNGVCSWTG
+867 EKVTDQNGVCSWTS

-966 TDENGQITIAGLEPE
+966 TDENGQITIAGLEPK
-981 KTIIVTEVEA
+981 KTIIVTEIEA

-1049 TEVGADGNIHNNL
+1049 TEVGADGNIHNDL

-1090 GNYTITE
+1090 GHYTITE

-1128 PSTCSLLIKKVCSI
+1128 P
-1142 NTDKMLEGAVFDVRY
+1142 
-1157 ADGSVVGDSNGVYET
+1157 
-1172 GADGTILITGLEANK
+1172 
-1187 AIIVT
+1187 
-1192 ETKAPNGF
+1192 
-1200 AIDTK
+1200 
-1205 PQTVTT
+1205 
-1211 IAGKVV
+1211 
-1217 QLTFANAP
+1217 
-1225 YGKLVIEKRD
+1225 
-1235 AETNNL
+1235 
-1241 LPGAEFRVTTAAGCE
+1241 
-1256 VGQNGV
+1256 
-1262 IGDTTLTS
+1262 
-1270 NGIFRTD
+1270 
-1277 ADGKITISN
+1277 
-1286 LRPGNYI
+1286 
-1293 ITEIKAPDGY
+1293 
-1303 LIDDPTRNVTVTAGD
+1303 
-1318 TQTIVFKNHSTCSL
+1318 STCSL

-1488 SYVITE
+1488 NYIITE

-1647 EVAKLNGEIVG
+1647 EVAKMNGEIVG

-1725 VTKKGIQGVK
+1725 VTRKGIQGVK

>member
-442 YWDKKSDVTL
+442 YWDKKNEVKL

-560 SVTKE
+560 SVTKK

-705 KTPHEFQVNAGK
+705 KTPHEFQVNAGV
-717 TEVGIDV
+717 TNVGIDV

-794 EVEAPEG
+794 EVEAPAG

-855 DGTSG
+855 GGTSG

-867 EKVTDQNGVCSWTG
+867 EKVTDQNGVCSWTS

-934 DAKNPT
+934 DAKHPT

-966 TDENGQITIAGLEPE
+966 TDENGQITIAGLEPK
-981 KTIIVTEVEA
+981 KTIIVTEIEA

-1049 TEVGADGNIHNNL
+1049 TEVGADGNIHNDL

-1090 GNYTITE
+1090 GHYTITE

-1128 PSTCSLLIKKVCSI
+1128 P
-1142 NTDKMLEGAVFDVRY
+1142 
-1157 ADGSVVGDSNGVYET
+1157 
-1172 GADGTILITGLEANK
+1172 
-1187 AIIVT
+1187 
-1192 ETKAPNGF
+1192 
-1200 AIDTK
+1200 
-1205 PQTVTT
+1205 
-1211 IAGKVV
+1211 
-1217 QLTFANAP
+1217 
-1225 YGKLVIEKRD
+1225 
-1235 AETNNL
+1235 
-1241 LPGAEFRVTTAAGCE
+1241 
-1256 VGQNGV
+1256 
-1262 IGDTTLTS
+1262 
-1270 NGIFRTD
+1270 
-1277 ADGKITISN
+1277 
-1286 LRPGNYI
+1286 
-1293 ITEIKAPDGY
+1293 
-1303 LIDDPTRNVTVTAGD
+1303 
-1318 TQTIVFKNHSTCSL
+1318 STCSL

-1488 SYVITE
+1488 NYVITE

-1647 EVAKLNGEIVG
+1647 EVAKMNGEIVG

-1725 VTKKGIQGVK
+1725 VTRKGIQGVK

-2069 TSVYSHYVPA
+2069 TSIYSHYVPA

>member
-23 IPTSAFAASSE
+23 IPTSAFAAPSGS
-34 NMPSEIT
+34 MPSEIT
-41 LKKSDY
+41 LQKSDY

-56 YNSPSFDKPLYLHII
+56 YNSPSFGEPLYLHII
-71 NMNVGGKTKVG
+71 NMNVGGKTNVG

-117 YYCMTDAKYMT
+117 YYCMTDAKYQT
-128 DAYKAK
+128 DAYKEK
-134 FGSQLWTDQNMIRYH
+134 WGGELWTDQNLIRYH

-173 QRVAIAKELMYIANA
+173 QKVAIAKELMYIANA

-203 TTTFYEKGCKVIDNP
+203 TTTFYQKGEKVLDNT

-255 ATPRGEPT
+255 ATPSIPT
-263 IDDYQIVVK
+263 AESYQIVVK
-272 KVDSSNPTKGLPG
+272 KVDSSNPTKGLSG
-285 ATFSLTMVGSDDPSF
+285 ATFSLTMVGSTKTL
-300 PMTGVTGQD
+300 TGVTGQD
-309 GTYTFKP
+309 GTYTFKN

-338 GPYTVTLPMNGQ
+338 GPYAVTLPTNGQ
-350 KTVTVTATDTPITTS
+350 NTVTVTALDTPITLA

-374 DIPTMGLAGATIRIT
+374 DRPTMGLAGATIRIT

-394 FKYEGQTVA
+394 FTYEGQTVE

-418 SYIAEEIGAPEGY
+418 SYVAEEIGAPEGY

-442 YWDKKSDVTL
+442 YWDKKNEVKL

-705 KTPHEFQVNAGK
+705 KTPHEFQVNAGV
-717 TEVGIDV
+717 TNVGIDV

-855 DGTSG
+855 GGTSG

-981 KTIIVTEVEA
+981 KTIIVTEIEA

-1049 TEVGADGNIHNNL
+1049 TEVGADGNIHNDL

-1128 PSTCSLLIKKVCSI
+1128 P
-1142 NTDKMLEGAVFDVRY
+1142 
-1157 ADGSVVGDSNGVYET
+1157 
-1172 GADGTILITGLEANK
+1172 
-1187 AIIVT
+1187 
-1192 ETKAPNGF
+1192 
-1200 AIDTK
+1200 
-1205 PQTVTT
+1205 
-1211 IAGKVV
+1211 
-1217 QLTFANAP
+1217 
-1225 YGKLVIEKRD
+1225 
-1235 AETNNL
+1235 
-1241 LPGAEFRVTTAAGCE
+1241 
-1256 VGQNGV
+1256 
-1262 IGDTTLTS
+1262 
-1270 NGIFRTD
+1270 
-1277 ADGKITISN
+1277 
-1286 LRPGNYI
+1286 
-1293 ITEIKAPDGY
+1293 
-1303 LIDDPTRNVTVTAGD
+1303 
-1318 TQTIVFKNHSTCSL
+1318 STCSL

-1788 TVLAGDTAMI
+1788 TVLAGDTTMI

-1921 NVMRW
+1921 NIMRW

-2069 TSVYSHYVPA
+2069 TSIYSHYVPA

>member
-23 IPTSAFAASSE
+23 IPTSAFAAPSGS
-34 NMPSEIT
+34 MPSEIT
-41 LKKSDY
+41 LQKSDY
-47 FLDTDGSKT
+47 FLDTAGSKT
-56 YNSPSFDKPLYLHII
+56 YNSPSFGEPLYLHII

-117 YYCMTDAKYMT
+117 YYCMTDAKYQT
-128 DAYKAK
+128 DAYKEK
-134 FGSQLWTDQNMIRYH
+134 WGGELWTDQNLIRYH

-173 QRVAIAKELMYIANA
+173 QKVAIAKELMYIANA

-203 TTTFYEKGCKVIDNP
+203 TTTFYQKGEKVLDNT

-241 KKHYTNDN
+241 KKHYTNEN

-255 ATPRGEPT
+255 ATPKEPT
-263 IDDYQIVVK
+263 SEEYQIVVK
-272 KVDSSNPTKGLPG
+272 KVDSSNPTKGLAG
-285 ATFSLTMVGSDDPSF
+285 AEFSLEMVGSDDPKF
-300 PMTGVTGQD
+300 PMTGVTGQN
-309 GTYTFKP
+309 GTYTFRG

-327 EAPEGYQIDNP
+327 KAPEDYQIDNP
-338 GPYTVTLPMNGQ
+338 GPYTVTLPTNGQ
-350 KTVTVTATDTPITTS
+350 KTVTVTALDTPITLA

-374 DIPTMGLAGATIRIT
+374 DRPTMGLAGATIRIT

-394 FKYEGQTVA
+394 FTYEGQTVE

-418 SYIAEEIGAPEGY
+418 SYVAEEIGAPEGY

-442 YWDKKSDVTL
+442 YWDKKNEVKL

-560 SVTKE
+560 SVTKK

-705 KTPHEFQVNAGK
+705 KTPHEFQVNAGV
-717 TEVGIDV
+717 TNVGIDV

-855 DGTSG
+855 GGTSG

-981 KTIIVTEVEA
+981 KTIIVTEIEA

-1049 TEVGADGNIHNNL
+1049 TEVGADGNIHNDL

-1128 PSTCSLLIKKVCSI
+1128 P
-1142 NTDKMLEGAVFDVRY
+1142 
-1157 ADGSVVGDSNGVYET
+1157 
-1172 GADGTILITGLEANK
+1172 
-1187 AIIVT
+1187 
-1192 ETKAPNGF
+1192 
-1200 AIDTK
+1200 
-1205 PQTVTT
+1205 
-1211 IAGKVV
+1211 
-1217 QLTFANAP
+1217 
-1225 YGKLVIEKRD
+1225 
-1235 AETNNL
+1235 
-1241 LPGAEFRVTTAAGCE
+1241 
-1256 VGQNGV
+1256 
-1262 IGDTTLTS
+1262 
-1270 NGIFRTD
+1270 
-1277 ADGKITISN
+1277 
-1286 LRPGNYI
+1286 
-1293 ITEIKAPDGY
+1293 
-1303 LIDDPTRNVTVTAGD
+1303 
-1318 TQTIVFKNHSTCSL
+1318 STCSL

-1464 NLTSNG
+1464 KLTSNG

-1488 SYVITE
+1488 SYIITE

-1538 TKEPLAGAT
+1538 TKVPLAGAT

-1921 NVMRW
+1921 NIMRW

-2069 TSVYSHYVPA
+2069 TSIYSHYVPA

>member
-1 MRTKIGTRLLSLFLT
+1 MRQKIGTRLLSLFLT

-23 IPTSAFAASSE
+23 IPTSAFAAPSGS
-34 NMPSEIT
+34 MPSEIT
-41 LKKSDY
+41 LQKSDY

-56 YNSPSFDKPLYLHII
+56 YNSPSFGEPLYLHII

-117 YYCMTDAKYMT
+117 YYCMTDAKYQT
-128 DAYKAK
+128 DAYKEK
-134 FGSQLWTDQNMIRYH
+134 WGGELWTDQNLIRYH

-173 QRVAIAKELMYIANA
+173 QKAAIAKELMYIANA

-203 TTTFYEKGCKVIDNP
+203 TTTFYQKGEKVLDNT

-255 ATPRGEPT
+255 ATPSIPT
-263 IDDYQIVVK
+263 AESYQIVVK
-272 KVDSSNPTKGLPG
+272 KVDSSNPTKGLSG
-285 ATFSLTMVGSDDPSF
+285 ATFSLTMVGSTKTL
-300 PMTGVTGQD
+300 TGVTGQD
-309 GTYTFKP
+309 GTYTFKN

-338 GPYTVTLPMNGQ
+338 GPYAVTLPTNGQ
-350 KTVTVTATDTPITTS
+350 KTVTVTALDTPITLA

-374 DIPTMGLAGATIRIT
+374 DRPTMGLAGATIRIT

-394 FKYEGQTVA
+394 FTYEGQTVE

-418 SYIAEEIGAPEGY
+418 SYVAEEIGAPEGY

-442 YWDKKSDVTL
+442 YWDKKNEVKL

-705 KTPHEFQVNAGK
+705 KTPHEFQVNAGV
-717 TEVGIDV
+717 TNVGIDV

-794 EVEAPEG
+794 EVEAPAG

-855 DGTSG
+855 GGTSG

-934 DAKNPT
+934 DAKHPT

-966 TDENGQITIAGLEPE
+966 TDENGQITIAGLEPK
-981 KTIIVTEVEA
+981 KTIIVTEIEA

-1031 ATGKLLPGA
+1031 ATGKLLPCA

-1049 TEVGADGNIHNNL
+1049 TEVGADGNIHNDL

-1090 GNYTITE
+1090 GHYTITE

-1128 PSTCSLLIKKVCSI
+1128 P
-1142 NTDKMLEGAVFDVRY
+1142 
-1157 ADGSVVGDSNGVYET
+1157 
-1172 GADGTILITGLEANK
+1172 
-1187 AIIVT
+1187 
-1192 ETKAPNGF
+1192 
-1200 AIDTK
+1200 
-1205 PQTVTT
+1205 
-1211 IAGKVV
+1211 
-1217 QLTFANAP
+1217 
-1225 YGKLVIEKRD
+1225 
-1235 AETNNL
+1235 
-1241 LPGAEFRVTTAAGCE
+1241 
-1256 VGQNGV
+1256 
-1262 IGDTTLTS
+1262 
-1270 NGIFRTD
+1270 
-1277 ADGKITISN
+1277 
-1286 LRPGNYI
+1286 
-1293 ITEIKAPDGY
+1293 
-1303 LIDDPTRNVTVTAGD
+1303 
-1318 TQTIVFKNHSTCSL
+1318 STCSL

-1488 SYVITE
+1488 NYVITE

-1647 EVAKLNGEIVG
+1647 EVAKMNGEIVG

-1725 VTKKGIQGVK
+1725 VTRKGIQGVK

-1937 SLQSFYWRDTLPT
+1937 SIQSFYWRDTLPT

>member
-23 IPTSAFAASSE
+23 IPTSAFAAPSGS
-34 NMPSEIT
+34 MPSEIT
-41 LKKSDY
+41 LQKSDY

-56 YNSPSFDKPLYLHII
+56 YNSPSFGEPLYLHII
-71 NMNVGGKTKVG
+71 NMNVGGKTNVG

-117 YYCMTDAKYMT
+117 YYCMTDAKYQT
-128 DAYKAK
+128 DAYKEK
-134 FGSQLWTDQNMIRYH
+134 WGGELWTDQNLIRYH

-173 QRVAIAKELMYIANA
+173 QKVAIAKELMYIANA

-203 TTTFYEKGCKVIDNP
+203 TTTFYQKGEKVLDNT

-230 YIGGNATSPDG
+230 YIGGDATSPDG

-255 ATPRGEPT
+255 ATPKKSDIPS
-263 IDDYQIVVK
+263 DKYQIVVK
-272 KVDSSNPTKGLPG
+272 KVDSSNPTKGLAG
-285 ATFSLTMVGSDDPSF
+285 ATFSLEMVGSDDPKF

-309 GTYTFKP
+309 GTYTFKN

-338 GPYTVTLPMNGQ
+338 GPYAVTLPTNGQ
-350 KTVTVTATDTPITTS
+350 KTVTVTALDTPITLA

-374 DIPTMGLAGATIRIT
+374 DRPTMGLAGATIRIT

-394 FKYEGQTVA
+394 FTYEGQTVE

-418 SYIAEEIGAPEGY
+418 SYVAEEIGAPEGY

-442 YWDKKSDVTL
+442 YWDKKNEVKL

-705 KTPHEFQVNAGK
+705 KTPHEFQVNAGV
-717 TEVGIDV
+717 TNVGIDV

-794 EVEAPEG
+794 EVEAPAG

-855 DGTSG
+855 GGTSG

-867 EKVTDQNGVCSWTG
+867 EKVTDQNGVCSWTS

-934 DAKNPT
+934 DAKHPT

-981 KTIIVTEVEA
+981 KTIIVTEIEA

-1049 TEVGADGNIHNNL
+1049 TEVGADGNIHNDL

-1128 PSTCSLLIKKVCSI
+1128 P
-1142 NTDKMLEGAVFDVRY
+1142 
-1157 ADGSVVGDSNGVYET
+1157 
-1172 GADGTILITGLEANK
+1172 
-1187 AIIVT
+1187 
-1192 ETKAPNGF
+1192 
-1200 AIDTK
+1200 
-1205 PQTVTT
+1205 
-1211 IAGKVV
+1211 
-1217 QLTFANAP
+1217 
-1225 YGKLVIEKRD
+1225 
-1235 AETNNL
+1235 
-1241 LPGAEFRVTTAAGCE
+1241 
-1256 VGQNGV
+1256 
-1262 IGDTTLTS
+1262 
-1270 NGIFRTD
+1270 
-1277 ADGKITISN
+1277 
-1286 LRPGNYI
+1286 
-1293 ITEIKAPDGY
+1293 
-1303 LIDDPTRNVTVTAGD
+1303 
-1318 TQTIVFKNHSTCSL
+1318 STCSL

-1488 SYVITE
+1488 NYVITE

-1647 EVAKLNGEIVG
+1647 EVAKMNGEIVG

-1725 VTKKGIQGVK
+1725 VTRKGIQGVK

>member
-1 MRTKIGTRLLSLFLT
+1 MRTRIGTRLLSLFLT

-34 NMPSEIT
+34 SMPSEIT

-71 NMNVGGKTKVG
+71 NMNVGGETKVG

-117 YYCMTDAKYMT
+117 YYCMTDAKYQT
-128 DAYKAK
+128 DAYKEKWGGA
-134 FGSQLWTDQNMIRYH
+134 LWTDQNMIRYH

-173 QRVAIAKELMYIANA
+173 QKVAIAKELMYIANA

-203 TTTFYEKGCKVIDNP
+203 TTTFYQKGEKVLDNT

-255 ATPRGEPT
+255 ATPKTPDTPIE
-263 IDDYQIVVK
+263 DYQIVVK
-272 KVDSSNPTKGLPG
+272 KVDSTNPTKGLAG
-285 ATFSLTMVGSDDPSF
+285 ATFSLTKVGSDDPKY
-300 PMTGVTGQD
+300 PLTGVTGQD
-309 GTYTFKP
+309 GTYTFRR
-316 LKAGTYQVTET
+316 LEAGTYQVTET

-338 GPYTVTLPMNGQ
+338 GPYAVTLPTNGQ
-350 KTVTVTATDTPITTS
+350 KTVTVTATDTPITIA

-374 DIPTMGLAGATIRIT
+374 DRPTMGLAGATIRIT

-394 FKYEGQTVA
+394 FTYEGQTVE

-418 SYIAEEIGAPEGY
+418 SYVAEEIGAPEGY

-442 YWDKKSDVTL
+442 YWDKKNEVKL

-705 KTPHEFQVNAGK
+705 KTPHEFQVNAGV
-717 TEVGIDV
+717 TNVGIDV

-794 EVEAPEG
+794 EVEAPAG

-855 DGTSG
+855 GGTSG

-966 TDENGQITIAGLEPE
+966 TDENGQITIAGLEPK
-981 KTIIVTEVEA
+981 KTIIVTEIEA

-1049 TEVGADGNIHNNL
+1049 TEVGADGNIHNDL

-1090 GNYTITE
+1090 GHYTITE

-1128 PSTCSLLIKKVCSI
+1128 PSTCSLLIKKVCTE
-1142 NTDKMLEGAVFDVRY
+1142 NPDKMLEGAVFDVRY
-1157 ADGSVVGDSNGVYET
+1157 ADGTVVGDSNGVYET

-1205 PQTVTT
+1205 
-1211 IAGKVV
+1211 
-1217 QLTFANAP
+1217 
-1225 YGKLVIEKRD
+1225 
-1235 AETNNL
+1235 
-1241 LPGAEFRVTTAAGCE
+1241 
-1256 VGQNGV
+1256 
-1262 IGDTTLTS
+1262 
-1270 NGIFRTD
+1270 
-1277 ADGKITISN
+1277 
-1286 LRPGNYI
+1286 
-1293 ITEIKAPDGY
+1293 
-1303 LIDDPTRNVTVTAGD
+1303 
-1318 TQTIVFKNHSTCSL
+1318 
-1332 LIKKVCTENPD
+1332 
-1343 KMLEGAVFD
+1343 
-1352 VRYADG
+1352 
-1358 TVVGDSNGVFTTGA
+1358 
-1372 DGTILIT
+1372 
-1379 GLEANKA
+1379 
-1386 IVVTETK
+1386 
-1393 APDGFAIDTT
+1393 

-1488 SYVITE
+1488 SYIITE

-1647 EVAKLNGEIVG
+1647 EVAKMNGEIVG

-1725 VTKKGIQGVK
+1725 VTRKGIQGVK

-1921 NVMRW
+1921 NIMRW

>member
-1 MRTKIGTRLLSLFLT
+1 MRQKIGTRLLSLFLT

-23 IPTSAFAASSE
+23 IPTSAFAAPSGS
-34 NMPSEIT
+34 MPSEIT
-41 LKKSDY
+41 LQKSDY

-56 YNSPSFDKPLYLHII
+56 YNSPSFGEPLYLHII

-117 YYCMTDAKYMT
+117 YYCMTDAKYQT
-128 DAYKAK
+128 DAYKEK
-134 FGSQLWTDQNMIRYH
+134 WGGELWTDQNLIRYH

-173 QRVAIAKELMYIANA
+173 QKAAIAKELMYIANA

-203 TTTFYEKGCKVIDNP
+203 TTTFYQKGEKVLDNT

-255 ATPRGEPT
+255 ATPSIPT
-263 IDDYQIVVK
+263 AESYQIVVK
-272 KVDSSNPTKGLPG
+272 KVDSSNPTKGLSG
-285 ATFSLTMVGSDDPSF
+285 ATFSLTMVGSTKTL
-300 PMTGVTGQD
+300 TGVTGQD
-309 GTYTFKP
+309 GTYTFKN

-338 GPYTVTLPMNGQ
+338 GPYAVTLPTNGQ
-350 KTVTVTATDTPITTS
+350 KTVTVTATDTPITLA

-374 DIPTMGLAGATIRIT
+374 DRPTMGLAGATIRIT

-394 FKYEGQTVA
+394 FTYEGQTVE

-418 SYIAEEIGAPEGY
+418 SYVAEEIGAPEGY

-442 YWDKKSDVTL
+442 YWDKKNEVKL

-560 SVTKE
+560 SVTKK

-705 KTPHEFQVNAGK
+705 KTPHEFQVNAGV
-717 TEVGIDV
+717 TNVGIDV

-794 EVEAPEG
+794 EVEAPAG

-855 DGTSG
+855 GGTSG

-934 DAKNPT
+934 DAKHPT

-966 TDENGQITIAGLEPE
+966 TDENGQITIAGLEPK
-981 KTIIVTEVEA
+981 KTIIVTEIEA

-1049 TEVGADGNIHNNL
+1049 TEVGADGNIHNDL

-1128 PSTCSLLIKKVCSI
+1128 P
-1142 NTDKMLEGAVFDVRY
+1142 
-1157 ADGSVVGDSNGVYET
+1157 
-1172 GADGTILITGLEANK
+1172 
-1187 AIIVT
+1187 
-1192 ETKAPNGF
+1192 
-1200 AIDTK
+1200 
-1205 PQTVTT
+1205 
-1211 IAGKVV
+1211 
-1217 QLTFANAP
+1217 
-1225 YGKLVIEKRD
+1225 
-1235 AETNNL
+1235 
-1241 LPGAEFRVTTAAGCE
+1241 
-1256 VGQNGV
+1256 
-1262 IGDTTLTS
+1262 
-1270 NGIFRTD
+1270 
-1277 ADGKITISN
+1277 
-1286 LRPGNYI
+1286 
-1293 ITEIKAPDGY
+1293 
-1303 LIDDPTRNVTVTAGD
+1303 
-1318 TQTIVFKNHSTCSL
+1318 STCSL

-1488 SYVITE
+1488 NYVITE

-1647 EVAKLNGEIVG
+1647 EVAKMNGEIVG

-1725 VTKKGIQGVK
+1725 VTRKGIQGVK

>member
-23 IPTSAFAASSE
+23 IPTSAFAAPSGS
-34 NMPSEIT
+34 MPSEIT
-41 LKKSDY
+41 LQKSDY

-56 YNSPSFDKPLYLHII
+56 YNSPSFGEPLYLHII
-71 NMNVGGKTKVG
+71 NMNVGGKTNVG

-117 YYCMTDAKYMT
+117 YYCMTDAKYQT
-128 DAYKAK
+128 DAYKEK
-134 FGSQLWTDQNMIRYH
+134 WGGELWTDQNLIRYH

-173 QRVAIAKELMYIANA
+173 QKVAIAKELMYIANA

-203 TTTFYEKGCKVIDNP
+203 TTTFYQKGEKVLDNT

-241 KKHYTNDN
+241 KKHYTNEN

-255 ATPRGEPT
+255 ATPRNEPT
-263 IDDYQIVVK
+263 GDTYRIIVK
-272 KVDSSNPTKGLPG
+272 KVDSSNPTKGLAG
-285 ATFSLTMVGSDDPSF
+285 ATFACKMVGSKDAPK
-300 PMTGVTGQD
+300 TGVTGQD
-309 GTYTFKP
+309 GTYVFDK

-338 GPYTVTLPMNGQ
+338 GPYAVTLPTNGQ
-350 KTVTVTATDTPITTS
+350 KTVTVTATDTPTS
-365 SGSIRKVDK
+365 TASGSIRKVDK
-374 DIPTMGLAGATIRIT
+374 DRPTMGLAGATIRIT

-394 FKYEGQTVA
+394 FTYEGQTVE

-418 SYIAEEIGAPEGY
+418 SYVAEEIGAPEGY

-442 YWDKKSDVTL
+442 YWDKKNEVKL

-705 KTPHEFQVNAGK
+705 KTPHEFQVNAGV
-717 TEVGIDV
+717 TNVDIDV

-794 EVEAPEG
+794 EVEAPAG

-855 DGTSG
+855 GGTSG

-867 EKVTDQNGVCSWTG
+867 EKVTDQNGVCSWTS

-934 DAKNPT
+934 DAKHPT

-981 KTIIVTEVEA
+981 KTIIVTEIEA

-1049 TEVGADGNIHNNL
+1049 TEVGADGNIHNDL

-1128 PSTCSLLIKKVCSI
+1128 P
-1142 NTDKMLEGAVFDVRY
+1142 
-1157 ADGSVVGDSNGVYET
+1157 
-1172 GADGTILITGLEANK
+1172 
-1187 AIIVT
+1187 
-1192 ETKAPNGF
+1192 
-1200 AIDTK
+1200 
-1205 PQTVTT
+1205 
-1211 IAGKVV
+1211 
-1217 QLTFANAP
+1217 
-1225 YGKLVIEKRD
+1225 
-1235 AETNNL
+1235 
-1241 LPGAEFRVTTAAGCE
+1241 
-1256 VGQNGV
+1256 
-1262 IGDTTLTS
+1262 
-1270 NGIFRTD
+1270 
-1277 ADGKITISN
+1277 
-1286 LRPGNYI
+1286 
-1293 ITEIKAPDGY
+1293 
-1303 LIDDPTRNVTVTAGD
+1303 
-1318 TQTIVFKNHSTCSL
+1318 STCSL

-1488 SYVITE
+1488 NYVITE

-1647 EVAKLNGEIVG
+1647 EVAKMNGEIVG

-1725 VTKKGIQGVK
+1725 VTRKGIQGVK

-1751 DDQGYVHLNK
+1751 DDQGYVHLNR

-1874 ANYGLNPTVF
+1874 ANYGLNPTMF

-1921 NVMRW
+1921 NIMRW

-2069 TSVYSHYVPA
+2069 TSIYSHYVPA

>member
-34 NMPSEIT
+34 SMPSEIT

-71 NMNVGGKTKVG
+71 NMNVGGETKVG

-117 YYCMTDAKYMT
+117 YYCMTDAKYQT
-128 DAYKAK
+128 DAYKEKWGGA
-134 FGSQLWTDQNMIRYH
+134 LWTDQNMIRYH

-173 QRVAIAKELMYIANA
+173 QKVAIAKELMYIANA

-203 TTTFYEKGCKVIDNP
+203 TTTFYQKGEKVLDNT

-255 ATPRGEPT
+255 ATPKEPT
-263 IDDYQIVVK
+263 SEKYQIVVK
-272 KVDSSNPTKGLPG
+272 KVDSSNPTKGLAG
-285 ATFSLTMVGSDDPSF
+285 AEFSLEMVGSDDPKF
-300 PMTGVTGQD
+300 PMTGVTGQN
-309 GTYTFKP
+309 GTLTFTN

-327 EAPEGYQIDNP
+327 KAPEDYQIDNP
-338 GPYTVTLPMNGQ
+338 GPYTVTLPTNGQ
-350 KTVTVTATDTPITTS
+350 KTVTVTATDTPITIA

-374 DIPTMGLAGATIRIT
+374 DRPTMGLAGATIRIT

-418 SYIAEEIGAPEGY
+418 SYVAEEIGAPEGY

-442 YWDKKSDVTL
+442 YWDKKNEVKL

-552 GLEIVKID
+552 GREIVKID

-705 KTPHEFQVNAGK
+705 KTPHEFQVNAGV
-717 TEVGIDV
+717 TNVGIDV

-855 DGTSG
+855 GGTSG

-981 KTIIVTEVEA
+981 KTIIVTEIEA

-1031 ATGKLLPGA
+1031 ATGKLLSGA

-1192 ETKAPNGF
+1192 ETKAPDGF

-1205 PQTVTT
+1205 PQTITT
-1211 IAGKVV
+1211 IAGKTV

-1235 AETNNL
+1235 A
-1241 LPGAEFRVTTAAGCE
+1241 
-1256 VGQNGV
+1256 Q
-1262 IGDTTLTS
+1262 
-1270 NGIFRTD
+1270 
-1277 ADGKITISN
+1277 
-1286 LRPGNYI
+1286 
-1293 ITEIKAPDGY
+1293 
-1303 LIDDPTRNVTVTAGD
+1303 
-1318 TQTIVFKNHSTCSL
+1318 
-1332 LIKKVCTENPD
+1332 
-1343 KMLEGAVFD
+1343 
-1352 VRYADG
+1352 
-1358 TVVGDSNGVFTTGA
+1358 
-1372 DGTILIT
+1372 
-1379 GLEANKA
+1379 
-1386 IVVTETK
+1386 
-1393 APDGFAIDTT
+1393 
-1403 PQTITT
+1403 
-1409 QAGKVVQL
+1409 
-1417 TFANAPYGK
+1417 
-1426 IIIEKRDSKTNELLP
+1426 TNELLP

-1464 NLTSNG
+1464 KLTSNG

-1488 SYVITE
+1488 SYIITE

-1921 NVMRW
+1921 NIMRW

-1962 YSTTQTYKV
+1962 YSTMQTYKV

-2069 TSVYSHYVPA
+2069 TSIYSHYVPA

-2084 KSPKLPRTGY
+2084 KSPTLPRTGY

>member
-23 IPTSAFAASSE
+23 IPTSAFAAPSGS
-34 NMPSEIT
+34 MPSEIT
-41 LKKSDY
+41 LQKSDY

-56 YNSPSFDKPLYLHII
+56 YNSPSFGEPLYLHII
-71 NMNVGGKTKVG
+71 NMNVGGETKIG

-117 YYCMTDAKYMT
+117 YYCMTDAKYQT
-128 DAYKAK
+128 DAYKEK
-134 FGSQLWTDQNMIRYH
+134 WGGELWTDQNLIRYH

-173 QRVAIAKELMYIANA
+173 QKVAIAKELMYIANA

-203 TTTFYEKGCKVIDNP
+203 TTTFYQKGEKVLDNT

-255 ATPRGEPT
+255 ATPKPPT
-263 IDDYQIVVK
+263 AEDYQIVVK
-272 KVDSSNPTKGLPG
+272 KVDSSNPTKGLAG
-285 ATFSLTMVGSDDPSF
+285 AAFSLEMVGSDDPMF

-309 GTYTFKP
+309 GTYTFKK

-327 EAPEGYQIDNP
+327 KAPDGYQIDNP
-338 GPYTVTLPMNGQ
+338 GPYTVTLPTNGQ
-350 KTVTVTATDTPITTS
+350 KTVTVTALDTPITLA

-374 DIPTMGLAGATIRIT
+374 DRPTMGLAGATIRIT

-394 FKYEGQTVA
+394 FTYEGQTVE

-418 SYIAEEIGAPEGY
+418 SYVAEEIGAPEGY

-442 YWDKKSDVTL
+442 YWDKKNEVKL

-552 GLEIVKID
+552 GLEIVKIN

-705 KTPHEFQVNAGK
+705 KTPHEFQVNAGV
-717 TEVGIDV
+717 TNVGIDV

-781 HLDHLKEG
+781 HLNHLKEG

-794 EVEAPEG
+794 EVEAPAG

-855 DGTSG
+855 GGTSG

-867 EKVTDQNGVCSWTG
+867 EKVTDQNGVCSWTS

-934 DAKNPT
+934 DAKHPT

-981 KTIIVTEVEA
+981 KTIIVTEIEA

-1049 TEVGADGNIHNNL
+1049 TEVGADGNIHNDL

-1128 PSTCSLLIKKVCSI
+1128 P
-1142 NTDKMLEGAVFDVRY
+1142 
-1157 ADGSVVGDSNGVYET
+1157 
-1172 GADGTILITGLEANK
+1172 
-1187 AIIVT
+1187 
-1192 ETKAPNGF
+1192 
-1200 AIDTK
+1200 
-1205 PQTVTT
+1205 
-1211 IAGKVV
+1211 
-1217 QLTFANAP
+1217 
-1225 YGKLVIEKRD
+1225 
-1235 AETNNL
+1235 
-1241 LPGAEFRVTTAAGCE
+1241 
-1256 VGQNGV
+1256 
-1262 IGDTTLTS
+1262 
-1270 NGIFRTD
+1270 
-1277 ADGKITISN
+1277 
-1286 LRPGNYI
+1286 
-1293 ITEIKAPDGY
+1293 
-1303 LIDDPTRNVTVTAGD
+1303 
-1318 TQTIVFKNHSTCSL
+1318 STCSL

-1488 SYVITE
+1488 NYVITE

-1647 EVAKLNGEIVG
+1647 EVAKMNGEIVG

-1725 VTKKGIQGVK
+1725 VTRKGIQGVK

>member
-1 MRTKIGTRLLSLFLT
+1 MRQKIGTRLLSLFLT

-23 IPTSAFAASSE
+23 IPTSAFAAPSGS
-34 NMPSEIT
+34 MPSEIT
-41 LKKSDY
+41 LQKSDY

-56 YNSPSFDKPLYLHII
+56 YNSPSFGEPLYLHII
-71 NMNVGGKTKVG
+71 NMNVGGETKVG

-117 YYCMTDAKYMT
+117 YYCMTDAKYQT
-128 DAYKAK
+128 DAYKEK
-134 FGSQLWTDQNMIRYH
+134 WGGELWTDQNLIRYH

-173 QRVAIAKELMYIANA
+173 QKVAIAKELMYIANA

-203 TTTFYEKGCKVIDNP
+203 TTTFYQKGEKVLDNT

-255 ATPRGEPT
+255 ATPSIPT
-263 IDDYQIVVK
+263 AESYQIVVK
-272 KVDSSNPTKGLPG
+272 KVDSSNPTKGLSG
-285 ATFSLTMVGSDDPSF
+285 ATFSLTMVGSTKTL
-300 PMTGVTGQD
+300 TGVTGQD
-309 GTYTFKP
+309 GTYTFKN

-327 EAPEGYQIDNP
+327 KAPDGYQIDNP
-338 GPYTVTLPMNGQ
+338 GPYTVTLPTNGQ
-350 KTVTVTATDTPITTS
+350 KTVTVTALDTPITLA

-374 DIPTMGLAGATIRIT
+374 DRPTMGLAGATIRIT

-394 FKYEGQTVA
+394 FTYEGQTVD

-418 SYIAEEIGAPEGY
+418 SYVAEEIGAPEGY

-442 YWDKKSDVTL
+442 YWDKKNEVKL

-705 KTPHEFQVNAGK
+705 KTPHEFQVNAGV
-717 TEVGIDV
+717 TNVGIDV

-794 EVEAPEG
+794 EVEAPAG

-855 DGTSG
+855 GGTSG
-860 TGGTVIG
+860 TGGTAIG

-966 TDENGQITIAGLEPE
+966 TDENGQITIAGLEPK
-981 KTIIVTEVEA
+981 KTIIVTEIEA

-1049 TEVGADGNIHNNL
+1049 TEVGADGNIHNDL

-1128 PSTCSLLIKKVCSI
+1128 P
-1142 NTDKMLEGAVFDVRY
+1142 
-1157 ADGSVVGDSNGVYET
+1157 
-1172 GADGTILITGLEANK
+1172 
-1187 AIIVT
+1187 
-1192 ETKAPNGF
+1192 
-1200 AIDTK
+1200 
-1205 PQTVTT
+1205 
-1211 IAGKVV
+1211 
-1217 QLTFANAP
+1217 
-1225 YGKLVIEKRD
+1225 
-1235 AETNNL
+1235 
-1241 LPGAEFRVTTAAGCE
+1241 
-1256 VGQNGV
+1256 
-1262 IGDTTLTS
+1262 
-1270 NGIFRTD
+1270 
-1277 ADGKITISN
+1277 
-1286 LRPGNYI
+1286 
-1293 ITEIKAPDGY
+1293 
-1303 LIDDPTRNVTVTAGD
+1303 
-1318 TQTIVFKNHSTCSL
+1318 STCSL

-1488 SYVITE
+1488 NYVITE

-1647 EVAKLNGEIVG
+1647 EVAKMNGEIVG

-1725 VTKKGIQGVK
+1725 VTRKGIQGVK

-2084 KSPKLPRTGY
+2084 KSPTLPRTGY

>member
-23 IPTSAFAASSE
+23 IPTSAFAAPSGS
-34 NMPSEIT
+34 MPSEIT
-41 LKKSDY
+41 LQKSDY

-56 YNSPSFDKPLYLHII
+56 YNSPSFGEPLYLHII
-71 NMNVGGKTKVG
+71 NMNVGGETKVG

-97 KKWGNPEPVTNSF
+97 KKWANPEPVTNSF

-117 YYCMTDAKYMT
+117 YYCMTDAKYQT
-128 DAYKAK
+128 DAYKEKWGGA
-134 FGSQLWTDQNMIRYH
+134 LWTDQNLIRYH

-173 QRVAIAKELMYIANA
+173 QKVAIAKELMYIANA

-203 TTTFYEKGCKVIDNP
+203 TTTFYQKGEKVLDNT
-218 DCWPDVDVTLYH
+218 DCWPNVNVTLYH

-249 TQAIMV
+249 TQAVMV
-255 ATPRGEPT
+255 ATPERPT
-263 IDDYQIVVK
+263 SEKYQIVVK
-272 KVDSSNPTKGLPG
+272 KVDSSNPTKGLAG
-285 ATFSLTMVGSDDPSF
+285 AEFSLEMVGSDDPKF
-300 PMTGVTGQD
+300 PMTGVTGQN
-309 GTYTFKP
+309 GTLTFTN
-316 LKAGTYQVTET
+316 LNAGTYLVTET
-327 EAPEGYQIDNP
+327 KAPEGYQIDNP
-338 GPYTVTLPMNGQ
+338 GPYTVTLPTNGQ
-350 KTVTVTATDTPITTS
+350 KTVTVTATDTPITLA

-374 DIPTMGLAGATIRIT
+374 DRPTMGLAGATIRIT

-394 FKYEGQTVA
+394 FTYEGQTVE

-418 SYIAEEIGAPEGY
+418 SYVAEEIGAPEGY

-442 YWDKKSDVTL
+442 YWDKKNEVKL

-586 TDGAGRIFLENM
+586 TDGTGRIFLENM
-598 TPGSYEVKETAVPKG
+598 TPGSYEVKETAVPQG

-705 KTPHEFQVNAGK
+705 KTPHEFQVNAGV
-717 TEVGIDV
+717 TNVGIDV

-745 EGAKFEIFYAG
+745 KDAKFEIFYAG

-794 EVEAPEG
+794 EVEAPAG

-855 DGTSG
+855 GGTSG

-867 EKVTDQNGVCSWTG
+867 EKVTDQNGVCSWTS

-934 DAKNPT
+934 DAKHPT

-981 KTIIVTEVEA
+981 KTIIVTEIEA

-1031 ATGKLLPGA
+1031 ATGKLLSGA

-1049 TEVGADGNIHNNL
+1049 TEVGADGNIHNDL

-1128 PSTCSLLIKKVCSI
+1128 P
-1142 NTDKMLEGAVFDVRY
+1142 
-1157 ADGSVVGDSNGVYET
+1157 
-1172 GADGTILITGLEANK
+1172 
-1187 AIIVT
+1187 
-1192 ETKAPNGF
+1192 
-1200 AIDTK
+1200 
-1205 PQTVTT
+1205 
-1211 IAGKVV
+1211 
-1217 QLTFANAP
+1217 
-1225 YGKLVIEKRD
+1225 
-1235 AETNNL
+1235 
-1241 LPGAEFRVTTAAGCE
+1241 
-1256 VGQNGV
+1256 
-1262 IGDTTLTS
+1262 
-1270 NGIFRTD
+1270 
-1277 ADGKITISN
+1277 
-1286 LRPGNYI
+1286 
-1293 ITEIKAPDGY
+1293 
-1303 LIDDPTRNVTVTAGD
+1303 
-1318 TQTIVFKNHSTCSL
+1318 STCSL

-1488 SYVITE
+1488 NYVITE

-1632 KVDSESGKRL
+1632 KVDSGSGKRL

-1647 EVAKLNGEIVG
+1647 EVAKMNGEIVG

-1725 VTKKGIQGVK
+1725 VTRKGIQGVK

>member
-1 MRTKIGTRLLSLFLT
+1 MRQKIGTRLLSLFLT

-23 IPTSAFAASSE
+23 IPTSAFAAPSGS
-34 NMPSEIT
+34 MPSEIT
-41 LKKSDY
+41 LQKSDY

-56 YNSPSFDKPLYLHII
+56 YNSPSFGEPLYLHII
-71 NMNVGGKTKVG
+71 NMNVGGKTNVG

-117 YYCMTDAKYMT
+117 YYCMTDAKYQT
-128 DAYKAK
+128 DAYKEK
-134 FGSQLWTDQNMIRYH
+134 WGGELWTDQNLIRYH

-173 QRVAIAKELMYIANA
+173 QKVAIAKELMYIANA

-203 TTTFYEKGCKVIDNP
+203 TTTFYQKGEKVLDNT

-255 ATPRGEPT
+255 ATPSIPT
-263 IDDYQIVVK
+263 LENYQITVK
-272 KVDSSNPTKGLPG
+272 KVDSSNPTKGLAG
-285 ATFSLTMVGSDDPSF
+285 AEFSLEMVGSDDPKF
-300 PMTGVTGQD
+300 PMTGVTGQG
-309 GTYTFKP
+309 GTLTFKD

-327 EAPEGYQIDNP
+327 KAPEDYQIDNP
-338 GPYTVTLPMNGQ
+338 GPYTVTLPTNGQ
-350 KTVTVTATDTPITTS
+350 NTVTVTATDTPITLA

-374 DIPTMGLAGATIRIT
+374 DRPTMGLAGATIRIT

-394 FKYEGQTVA
+394 FTYEGQTVE

-418 SYIAEEIGAPEGY
+418 SYVAEEIGAPEGY

-442 YWDKKSDVTL
+442 YWDKKNEVKL

-552 GLEIVKID
+552 GLEIVKIN

-705 KTPHEFQVNAGK
+705 KTPHEFQVNAGV
-717 TEVGIDV
+717 TNVGIDV

-794 EVEAPEG
+794 EVEAPAG

-855 DGTSG
+855 GGTSG

-934 DAKNPT
+934 DAKHPT

-981 KTIIVTEVEA
+981 KTIIVTEIEA

-1031 ATGKLLPGA
+1031 ATGKLLSGA

-1049 TEVGADGNIHNNL
+1049 TEVGADGNIHNDL

-1128 PSTCSLLIKKVCSI
+1128 P
-1142 NTDKMLEGAVFDVRY
+1142 
-1157 ADGSVVGDSNGVYET
+1157 
-1172 GADGTILITGLEANK
+1172 
-1187 AIIVT
+1187 
-1192 ETKAPNGF
+1192 
-1200 AIDTK
+1200 
-1205 PQTVTT
+1205 
-1211 IAGKVV
+1211 
-1217 QLTFANAP
+1217 
-1225 YGKLVIEKRD
+1225 
-1235 AETNNL
+1235 
-1241 LPGAEFRVTTAAGCE
+1241 
-1256 VGQNGV
+1256 
-1262 IGDTTLTS
+1262 
-1270 NGIFRTD
+1270 
-1277 ADGKITISN
+1277 
-1286 LRPGNYI
+1286 
-1293 ITEIKAPDGY
+1293 
-1303 LIDDPTRNVTVTAGD
+1303 
-1318 TQTIVFKNHSTCSL
+1318 STCSL

-1488 SYVITE
+1488 NYVITE

-1647 EVAKLNGEIVG
+1647 EVAKMNGEIVG

-1725 VTKKGIQGVK
+1725 VTRKGIQGVK

>member
-23 IPTSAFAASSE
+23 IPTSAFAAPSGS
-34 NMPSEIT
+34 MPSEIT
-41 LKKSDY
+41 LQKSDY

-56 YNSPSFDKPLYLHII
+56 YNSPSFGEPLYLHII
-71 NMNVGGKTKVG
+71 NMNVGGKTNVG

-117 YYCMTDAKYMT
+117 YYCMTDAKYQT
-128 DAYKAK
+128 DAYKEK
-134 FGSQLWTDQNMIRYH
+134 WGGELWTDQNLIRYH

-173 QRVAIAKELMYIANA
+173 QKVAIAKELMYIANA

-203 TTTFYEKGCKVIDNP
+203 TTTFYQKGEKVLDNT

-255 ATPRGEPT
+255 ATPKKSDIPS
-263 IDDYQIVVK
+263 DKYQIVVK
-272 KVDSSNPTKGLPG
+272 KVDSSNPTKGLAG
-285 ATFSLTMVGSDDPSF
+285 ATFSLEMVGSDDPKF

-309 GTYTFKP
+309 GTYTFKN

-338 GPYTVTLPMNGQ
+338 GPYAVTLPTNGQ
-350 KTVTVTATDTPITTS
+350 KTVTVTALDTPITLA

-374 DIPTMGLAGATIRIT
+374 DRPTMGLAGATIRIT

-394 FKYEGQTVA
+394 FTYEGQTVE

-418 SYIAEEIGAPEGY
+418 SYVAEEIGAPEGY

-442 YWDKKSDVTL
+442 YWDKKNEVKL

-705 KTPHEFQVNAGK
+705 KTPHEFQVNAGV
-717 TEVGIDV
+717 TNVGIDV

-794 EVEAPEG
+794 EVEAPAG

-855 DGTSG
+855 GGTSG

-867 EKVTDQNGVCSWTG
+867 EKVTDQNGVCSWTS

-934 DAKNPT
+934 DAKHPT

-981 KTIIVTEVEA
+981 KTIIVTEIEA

-1031 ATGKLLPGA
+1031 ATGKLLSGA

-1049 TEVGADGNIHNNL
+1049 TEVGADGNIHNDL

-1128 PSTCSLLIKKVCSI
+1128 P
-1142 NTDKMLEGAVFDVRY
+1142 
-1157 ADGSVVGDSNGVYET
+1157 
-1172 GADGTILITGLEANK
+1172 
-1187 AIIVT
+1187 
-1192 ETKAPNGF
+1192 
-1200 AIDTK
+1200 
-1205 PQTVTT
+1205 
-1211 IAGKVV
+1211 
-1217 QLTFANAP
+1217 
-1225 YGKLVIEKRD
+1225 
-1235 AETNNL
+1235 
-1241 LPGAEFRVTTAAGCE
+1241 
-1256 VGQNGV
+1256 
-1262 IGDTTLTS
+1262 
-1270 NGIFRTD
+1270 
-1277 ADGKITISN
+1277 
-1286 LRPGNYI
+1286 
-1293 ITEIKAPDGY
+1293 
-1303 LIDDPTRNVTVTAGD
+1303 
-1318 TQTIVFKNHSTCSL
+1318 STCSL

-1476 DGKITITNVRPG
+1476 DGKITISNVRPG
-1488 SYVITE
+1488 SYIITE

-1507 RTITVTSGD
+1507 RNVTVTSGD

-1788 TVLAGDTAMI
+1788 TVLAGDTTMI

-1921 NVMRW
+1921 NIMRW

-2069 TSVYSHYVPA
+2069 TSIYSHYVPA

>member
-1 MRTKIGTRLLSLFLT
+1 
-16 AICVIGL
+16 
-23 IPTSAFAASSE
+23 
-34 NMPSEIT
+34 MPSEIT
-41 LKKSDY
+41 LQKSDY
-47 FLDTDGSKT
+47 FLDTAGSKT
-56 YNSPSFDKPLYLHII
+56 YNSPSFGEPLYLHII

-117 YYCMTDAKYMT
+117 YYCMTDAKYQT
-128 DAYKAK
+128 DAYKEK
-134 FGSQLWTDQNMIRYH
+134 WGGELWTDQNLIRYH

-173 QRVAIAKELMYIANA
+173 QKVAIAKELMYIANA

-203 TTTFYEKGCKVIDNP
+203 TTTFYQKGEKVLDNT

-241 KKHYTNDN
+241 KKHYTNEN

-255 ATPRGEPT
+255 ATPKEPT
-263 IDDYQIVVK
+263 SEEYQIVVK
-272 KVDSSNPTKGLPG
+272 KVDSSNPTKGLAG
-285 ATFSLTMVGSDDPSF
+285 AEFSLEMVGSDDPKF
-300 PMTGVTGQD
+300 PMTGVTGQN
-309 GTYTFKP
+309 GTYTFRG

-327 EAPEGYQIDNP
+327 KAPEDYQIDNP
-338 GPYTVTLPMNGQ
+338 GPYTVTLPTNGQ
-350 KTVTVTATDTPITTS
+350 KTVTVTALDTPITLA

-374 DIPTMGLAGATIRIT
+374 DRPTMGLAGATIRIT

-394 FKYEGQTVA
+394 FTYEGQTVE

-418 SYIAEEIGAPEGY
+418 SYVAEEIGAPEGY

-442 YWDKKSDVTL
+442 YWDKKNEVKL

-705 KTPHEFQVNAGK
+705 KTPHEFQVNAGV
-717 TEVGIDV
+717 TNVGIDV

-794 EVEAPEG
+794 EVEAPAG

-855 DGTSG
+855 GGTSG

-867 EKVTDQNGVCSWTG
+867 EKVTDQNGVCSWTS

-934 DAKNPT
+934 DAKHPT

-981 KTIIVTEVEA
+981 KTIIVTEIEA

-1049 TEVGADGNIHNNL
+1049 TEVGADGNIHNDL

-1128 PSTCSLLIKKVCSI
+1128 P
-1142 NTDKMLEGAVFDVRY
+1142 
-1157 ADGSVVGDSNGVYET
+1157 
-1172 GADGTILITGLEANK
+1172 
-1187 AIIVT
+1187 
-1192 ETKAPNGF
+1192 
-1200 AIDTK
+1200 
-1205 PQTVTT
+1205 
-1211 IAGKVV
+1211 
-1217 QLTFANAP
+1217 
-1225 YGKLVIEKRD
+1225 
-1235 AETNNL
+1235 
-1241 LPGAEFRVTTAAGCE
+1241 
-1256 VGQNGV
+1256 
-1262 IGDTTLTS
+1262 
-1270 NGIFRTD
+1270 
-1277 ADGKITISN
+1277 
-1286 LRPGNYI
+1286 
-1293 ITEIKAPDGY
+1293 
-1303 LIDDPTRNVTVTAGD
+1303 
-1318 TQTIVFKNHSTCSL
+1318 STCSL

-1488 SYVITE
+1488 NYVITE

-1751 DDQGYVHLNK
+1751 DNQGYVHLNK

-1921 NVMRW
+1921 NIMRW

>member
-23 IPTSAFAASSE
+23 IPTSAFAAPSGS
-34 NMPSEIT
+34 MPSEIT
-41 LKKSDY
+41 LQKSDY

-56 YNSPSFDKPLYLHII
+56 YNSPSFGEPLYLHII
-71 NMNVGGKTKVG
+71 NMNVGGETKIG

-117 YYCMTDAKYMT
+117 YYCMTDAKYQT
-128 DAYKAK
+128 DAYKEK
-134 FGSQLWTDQNMIRYH
+134 WGGELWTDQNLIRYH

-173 QRVAIAKELMYIANA
+173 QKVAIAKELMYIANA

-203 TTTFYEKGCKVIDNP
+203 TTTFYQKGEKVLDNT
-218 DCWPDVDVTLYH
+218 DCWPDVDVTLYR

-249 TQAIMV
+249 TQAVMV
-255 ATPRGEPT
+255 ATPKKEPT
-263 IDDYQIVVK
+263 GDTYRIIVK
-272 KVDSSNPTKGLPG
+272 KVDSSNPTKGLAG
-285 ATFSLTMVGSDDPSF
+285 ATFSLEMVGSDGPGF
-300 PMTGVTGQD
+300 PKTGVTGQD
-309 GTYTFKP
+309 GTYIFDR
-316 LKAGTYQVTET
+316 LEAGTYKVTET

-338 GPYTVTLPMNGQ
+338 GPYVVTLPTNGQ
-350 KTVTVTATDTPITTS
+350 NTVTVTALDTPITLA

-374 DIPTMGLAGATIRIT
+374 DRPTMGLAGATIRIT

-394 FKYEGQTVA
+394 FTYEGQTVE

-418 SYIAEEIGAPEGY
+418 SYVAEEIGAPEGY

-442 YWDKKSDVTL
+442 YWDKKNEVKL

-529 YVSAADIQGNKTVT
+529 YVSAADIQGNKTIT

-705 KTPHEFQVNAGK
+705 KTPHEFQVNAGV
-717 TEVGIDV
+717 TNVGIDV

-794 EVEAPEG
+794 EVEAPAG

-855 DGTSG
+855 GGTSG

-867 EKVTDQNGVCSWTG
+867 EKVTDQNGVCSWTS

-934 DAKNPT
+934 DAKHPT

-981 KTIIVTEVEA
+981 KTIIVTEIEA

-1049 TEVGADGNIHNNL
+1049 TEVGADGNIHNDL

-1128 PSTCSLLIKKVCSI
+1128 P
-1142 NTDKMLEGAVFDVRY
+1142 
-1157 ADGSVVGDSNGVYET
+1157 
-1172 GADGTILITGLEANK
+1172 
-1187 AIIVT
+1187 
-1192 ETKAPNGF
+1192 
-1200 AIDTK
+1200 
-1205 PQTVTT
+1205 
-1211 IAGKVV
+1211 
-1217 QLTFANAP
+1217 
-1225 YGKLVIEKRD
+1225 
-1235 AETNNL
+1235 
-1241 LPGAEFRVTTAAGCE
+1241 
-1256 VGQNGV
+1256 
-1262 IGDTTLTS
+1262 
-1270 NGIFRTD
+1270 
-1277 ADGKITISN
+1277 
-1286 LRPGNYI
+1286 
-1293 ITEIKAPDGY
+1293 
-1303 LIDDPTRNVTVTAGD
+1303 
-1318 TQTIVFKNHSTCSL
+1318 STCSL

-1488 SYVITE
+1488 NYIITE

-1647 EVAKLNGEIVG
+1647 EVAKMNGEIVG

-1725 VTKKGIQGVK
+1725 VTRKGIQGVK

>member
-1 MRTKIGTRLLSLFLT
+1 MRQKIGTRLLSLFLT

-23 IPTSAFAASSE
+23 IPTSAFAAPSGS
-34 NMPSEIT
+34 MPSEIT
-41 LKKSDY
+41 LQKSDY

-56 YNSPSFDKPLYLHII
+56 YSSPSFGEPLYLHII

-117 YYCMTDAKYMT
+117 YYCMTDAKYQT
-128 DAYKAK
+128 DAYKEK
-134 FGSQLWTDQNMIRYH
+134 WGGELWTDQNLIRYH

-173 QRVAIAKELMYIANA
+173 QKVAIAKELMYIANA

-203 TTTFYEKGCKVIDNP
+203 TTTFYQKGEKVLDNT

-255 ATPRGEPT
+255 ATPSIPT
-263 IDDYQIVVK
+263 AESYQIVVK
-272 KVDSSNPTKGLPG
+272 KVDSSNPTKGLSG
-285 ATFSLTMVGSDDPSF
+285 ATFSLTMVGSTKTL
-300 PMTGVTGQD
+300 TGVTGQD
-309 GTYTFKP
+309 GTYTFKN

-338 GPYTVTLPMNGQ
+338 GPYAVTLPTNGQ
-350 KTVTVTATDTPITTS
+350 KTVTVTALDTPITLA

-374 DIPTMGLAGATIRIT
+374 DRPTMGLAGATIRIT

-394 FKYEGQTVA
+394 FTYEGQTVE

-418 SYIAEEIGAPEGY
+418 SYVAEEIGAPEGY

-442 YWDKKSDVTL
+442 YWDKKNEVKL

-560 SVTKE
+560 SVTKK

-705 KTPHEFQVNAGK
+705 KTPHEFQVNAGV
-717 TEVGIDV
+717 TNVGIDV

-794 EVEAPEG
+794 EVEAPAG

-855 DGTSG
+855 GGTSG
-860 TGGTVIG
+860 TGGTAIG

-966 TDENGQITIAGLEPE
+966 TDENGQITIAGLEPK
-981 KTIIVTEVEA
+981 KTIIVTEIEA

-1049 TEVGADGNIHNNL
+1049 TEVGADGNIHNDL

-1128 PSTCSLLIKKVCSI
+1128 P
-1142 NTDKMLEGAVFDVRY
+1142 
-1157 ADGSVVGDSNGVYET
+1157 
-1172 GADGTILITGLEANK
+1172 
-1187 AIIVT
+1187 
-1192 ETKAPNGF
+1192 
-1200 AIDTK
+1200 
-1205 PQTVTT
+1205 
-1211 IAGKVV
+1211 
-1217 QLTFANAP
+1217 
-1225 YGKLVIEKRD
+1225 
-1235 AETNNL
+1235 
-1241 LPGAEFRVTTAAGCE
+1241 
-1256 VGQNGV
+1256 
-1262 IGDTTLTS
+1262 
-1270 NGIFRTD
+1270 
-1277 ADGKITISN
+1277 
-1286 LRPGNYI
+1286 
-1293 ITEIKAPDGY
+1293 
-1303 LIDDPTRNVTVTAGD
+1303 
-1318 TQTIVFKNHSTCSL
+1318 STCSL

-1476 DGKITITNVRPG
+1476 DGKITITNVRHG
-1488 SYVITE
+1488 SYIITE

-1647 EVAKLNGEIVG
+1647 EVAKMNGEIVG

-1725 VTKKGIQGVK
+1725 VTRKGIQGVK

>member
-23 IPTSAFAASSE
+23 IPTSAFAAPSGS
-34 NMPSEIT
+34 MPSEIT
-41 LKKSDY
+41 LQKSDY

-56 YNSPSFDKPLYLHII
+56 YNSPSFGEPLYLHII
-71 NMNVGGKTKVG
+71 NMNVGGETKIG

-117 YYCMTDAKYMT
+117 YYCMTDTKYQT
-128 DAYKAK
+128 DAYKEK
-134 FGSQLWTDQNMIRYH
+134 WGGELWTDPNLIRYH

-173 QRVAIAKELMYIANA
+173 QKVAIAKELMYIANA

-203 TTTFYEKGCKVIDNP
+203 TTTFYQKGEKVLDNT

-241 KKHYTNDN
+241 KKHYTNEN

-255 ATPRGEPT
+255 ATPKEPT
-263 IDDYQIVVK
+263 SEEYQIVVK
-272 KVDSSNPTKGLPG
+272 KVDSSNPTKGLAG
-285 ATFSLTMVGSDDPSF
+285 AEFSLEMVGSDDPKF
-300 PMTGVTGQD
+300 PMTGVTRQN
-309 GTYTFKP
+309 GTYTFRG

-327 EAPEGYQIDNP
+327 TAPDGYQIDNP
-338 GPYTVTLPMNGQ
+338 GPYTVTLPTNGQ
-350 KTVTVTATDTPITTS
+350 KTVTVTALDTPITLA

-374 DIPTMGLAGATIRIT
+374 DRPTMGLAGATIRIT

-394 FKYEGQTVA
+394 FTYEGQTVE

-418 SYIAEEIGAPEGY
+418 SYVAEEIGAPEGY

-442 YWDKKSDVTL
+442 YWDKKNEVKL

-598 TPGSYEVKETAVPKG
+598 TPGSYEVKETAVPQG

-663 KKGGQSLGHF
+663 KKGGKSLGHF

-705 KTPHEFQVNAGK
+705 KTPHEFQVNAGV
-717 TEVGIDV
+717 TNVGIDV

-745 EGAKFEIFYAG
+745 KDAKFEIFYAG

-794 EVEAPEG
+794 EVEAPAG

-855 DGTSG
+855 GGTSG

-867 EKVTDQNGVCSWTG
+867 EKVTDQNGVCSWTS

-934 DAKNPT
+934 DAKHPT

-966 TDENGQITIAGLEPE
+966 TDENGQITIAGLEPK
-981 KTIIVTEVEA
+981 KTIIVTEIEA

-1049 TEVGADGNIHNNL
+1049 TEVGADGNIHNDL

-1090 GNYTITE
+1090 GHYTITE

-1128 PSTCSLLIKKVCSI
+1128 P
-1142 NTDKMLEGAVFDVRY
+1142 
-1157 ADGSVVGDSNGVYET
+1157 
-1172 GADGTILITGLEANK
+1172 
-1187 AIIVT
+1187 
-1192 ETKAPNGF
+1192 
-1200 AIDTK
+1200 
-1205 PQTVTT
+1205 
-1211 IAGKVV
+1211 
-1217 QLTFANAP
+1217 
-1225 YGKLVIEKRD
+1225 
-1235 AETNNL
+1235 
-1241 LPGAEFRVTTAAGCE
+1241 
-1256 VGQNGV
+1256 
-1262 IGDTTLTS
+1262 
-1270 NGIFRTD
+1270 
-1277 ADGKITISN
+1277 
-1286 LRPGNYI
+1286 
-1293 ITEIKAPDGY
+1293 
-1303 LIDDPTRNVTVTAGD
+1303 
-1318 TQTIVFKNHSTCSL
+1318 STCSL

-1488 SYVITE
+1488 NYVITE

-1647 EVAKLNGEIVG
+1647 EVAKMNGEIVG

-1725 VTKKGIQGVK
+1725 VTRKGIQGVK

-1985 DNLSTAKNYTL
+1985 DNLNTAKNYTL

>member
-23 IPTSAFAASSE
+23 IPTSAFAAPSGS
-34 NMPSEIT
+34 MPSEIT
-41 LKKSDY
+41 LQKSDY

-56 YNSPSFDKPLYLHII
+56 YNSPSFGEPLYLHII
-71 NMNVGGKTKVG
+71 NMNVGGKTNVG

-117 YYCMTDAKYMT
+117 YYCMTDAKYQT
-128 DAYKAK
+128 DAYKEK
-134 FGSQLWTDQNMIRYH
+134 WGGELWTDPNLIRYH

-173 QRVAIAKELMYIANA
+173 QKVAIAKELMYIANA

-203 TTTFYEKGCKVIDNP
+203 TTTFYQKGEKVLDNT

-230 YIGGNATSPDG
+230 YIGGDATSPDG

-255 ATPRGEPT
+255 ATPKKSDIPS
-263 IDDYQIVVK
+263 DKYQIVVK
-272 KVDSSNPTKGLPG
+272 KVDSSNPTKGLAG
-285 ATFSLTMVGSDDPSF
+285 ATFSLEMVGSDDPKF

-309 GTYTFKP
+309 GTYTFKN

-338 GPYTVTLPMNGQ
+338 GPYAVTLPTNGQ
-350 KTVTVTATDTPITTS
+350 KTVTVTALDTPITLA

-374 DIPTMGLAGATIRIT
+374 DRPTMGLAGATIRIT

-394 FKYEGQTVA
+394 FTYEGQTVE

-418 SYIAEEIGAPEGY
+418 SYVAEEIGAPEGY

-442 YWDKKSDVTL
+442 YWDKKNEVKL

-705 KTPHEFQVNAGK
+705 KTPHEFQVNAGV
-717 TEVGIDV
+717 TNVGIDV

-794 EVEAPEG
+794 EVEAPAG

-855 DGTSG
+855 GGTSG
-860 TGGTVIG
+860 TGGTAIG

-981 KTIIVTEVEA
+981 KTIIVTEIEA

-1049 TEVGADGNIHNNL
+1049 TEVGADGNIHNDL

-1128 PSTCSLLIKKVCSI
+1128 P
-1142 NTDKMLEGAVFDVRY
+1142 
-1157 ADGSVVGDSNGVYET
+1157 
-1172 GADGTILITGLEANK
+1172 
-1187 AIIVT
+1187 
-1192 ETKAPNGF
+1192 
-1200 AIDTK
+1200 
-1205 PQTVTT
+1205 
-1211 IAGKVV
+1211 
-1217 QLTFANAP
+1217 
-1225 YGKLVIEKRD
+1225 
-1235 AETNNL
+1235 
-1241 LPGAEFRVTTAAGCE
+1241 
-1256 VGQNGV
+1256 
-1262 IGDTTLTS
+1262 
-1270 NGIFRTD
+1270 
-1277 ADGKITISN
+1277 
-1286 LRPGNYI
+1286 
-1293 ITEIKAPDGY
+1293 
-1303 LIDDPTRNVTVTAGD
+1303 
-1318 TQTIVFKNHSTCSL
+1318 STCSL

-1488 SYVITE
+1488 NYIITE

-1647 EVAKLNGEIVG
+1647 EVAKMNGEIVG

-1725 VTKKGIQGVK
+1725 VTRKGIQGVK

-1853 GIGSSKKLPLGIYT
+1853 GIGSSKKLPLGIYA

-2057 GGNWVQSIARWT
+2057 GSNWVQSIARWT

>member
-1 MRTKIGTRLLSLFLT
+1 MRQKIGTRLLSLFLT

-23 IPTSAFAASSE
+23 IPTSAFAAPSGS
-34 NMPSEIT
+34 MPSEIT
-41 LKKSDY
+41 LQKSDY

-56 YNSPSFDKPLYLHII
+56 YNSPSFGEPLYLHII
-71 NMNVGGKTKVG
+71 NMNVGGKTNVG

-117 YYCMTDAKYMT
+117 YYCMTDAKYQT
-128 DAYKAK
+128 DAYKEK
-134 FGSQLWTDQNMIRYH
+134 WGGELWTDQNLIRYH

-173 QRVAIAKELMYIANA
+173 QKVAIAKELMYIANA

-203 TTTFYEKGCKVIDNP
+203 TTTFYQKGEKVLDNT

-255 ATPRGEPT
+255 ATPSIPT
-263 IDDYQIVVK
+263 LGNYQITVK
-272 KVDSSNPTKGLPG
+272 KVDSSNPTKGLAG
-285 ATFSLTMVGSDDPSF
+285 AEFSLEMVGSDDPKF
-300 PMTGVTGQD
+300 PMTGVTGQG
-309 GTYTFKP
+309 GTLTFKD

-327 EAPEGYQIDNP
+327 KAPEDYQIDNP
-338 GPYTVTLPMNGQ
+338 GPYTVTLPTNGQ
-350 KTVTVTATDTPITTS
+350 NTVTVTATDTPITLA

-374 DIPTMGLAGATIRIT
+374 DRPTMGLAGATIRIT

-394 FKYEGQTVA
+394 FTYEGQTVE

-418 SYIAEEIGAPEGY
+418 SYVAEEIGAPEGY

-442 YWDKKSDVTL
+442 YWDKKNEVKL

-586 TDGAGRIFLENM
+586 TDGTGRIFLENM
-598 TPGSYEVKETAVPKG
+598 TPGSYEVKETAVPQG

-639 KTDFTLFKH
+639 KTDITLFKH

-705 KTPHEFQVNAGK
+705 KTPHEFQVNAGV
-717 TEVGIDV
+717 TNVGIDV

-745 EGAKFEIFYAG
+745 KDAKFEIFYAG

-794 EVEAPEG
+794 EVEAPAG

-855 DGTSG
+855 GGTSG

-934 DAKNPT
+934 DAKHPT

-981 KTIIVTEVEA
+981 KTVIVTEIEA

-1031 ATGKLLPGA
+1031 ATGKLLSGA

-1049 TEVGADGNIHNNL
+1049 TEVGADGNIHNDL

-1128 PSTCSLLIKKVCSI
+1128 P
-1142 NTDKMLEGAVFDVRY
+1142 
-1157 ADGSVVGDSNGVYET
+1157 
-1172 GADGTILITGLEANK
+1172 
-1187 AIIVT
+1187 
-1192 ETKAPNGF
+1192 
-1200 AIDTK
+1200 
-1205 PQTVTT
+1205 
-1211 IAGKVV
+1211 
-1217 QLTFANAP
+1217 
-1225 YGKLVIEKRD
+1225 
-1235 AETNNL
+1235 
-1241 LPGAEFRVTTAAGCE
+1241 
-1256 VGQNGV
+1256 
-1262 IGDTTLTS
+1262 
-1270 NGIFRTD
+1270 
-1277 ADGKITISN
+1277 
-1286 LRPGNYI
+1286 
-1293 ITEIKAPDGY
+1293 
-1303 LIDDPTRNVTVTAGD
+1303 
-1318 TQTIVFKNHSTCSL
+1318 STCSL

-1488 SYVITE
+1488 NYVITE

-1647 EVAKLNGEIVG
+1647 EVAKMNGEIVG

-1725 VTKKGIQGVK
+1725 VTRKGIQGVK

-1767 YYVREIVAAE
+1767 YYVREIVAAD

>member
-23 IPTSAFAASSE
+23 IPTSAFAAPSGS
-34 NMPSEIT
+34 MPSEIT
-41 LKKSDY
+41 LQKSDY

-56 YNSPSFDKPLYLHII
+56 YNSPSFGEPLYLHII
-71 NMNVGGKTKVG
+71 NMNVGGETKVG

-97 KKWGNPEPVTNSF
+97 KKWANPEPVTNSF

-117 YYCMTDAKYMT
+117 YYCMTDAKYQT
-128 DAYKAK
+128 DAYKEKWGGA
-134 FGSQLWTDQNMIRYH
+134 LWTDQNLIRYH

-173 QRVAIAKELMYIANA
+173 QKVAIAKELMYIANA

-203 TTTFYEKGCKVIDNP
+203 TTTFYQKGEKVLDNT

-249 TQAIMV
+249 TQAVMV
-255 ATPRGEPT
+255 ATPKPPT
-263 IDDYQIVVK
+263 AEDYQIVVK
-272 KVDSSNPTKGLPG
+272 KVDSSNPTKGLAG
-285 ATFSLTMVGSDDPSF
+285 AAFSLEMVGSDDPMF

-309 GTYTFKP
+309 GTYTFKK

-327 EAPEGYQIDNP
+327 KAPEGYQIDNP
-338 GPYTVTLPMNGQ
+338 GPYTVTLPTNGQ
-350 KTVTVTATDTPITTS
+350 KTVTVTALDTPITLA

-374 DIPTMGLAGATIRIT
+374 DRPTMGLAGATIRIT

-394 FKYEGQTVA
+394 FTYEGQTVE

-418 SYIAEEIGAPEGY
+418 SYVAEEIGAPEGY

-442 YWDKKSDVTL
+442 YWDKKNEVKL

-552 GLEIVKID
+552 GLEIVKIN

-705 KTPHEFQVNAGK
+705 KTPHEFQVNAGV
-717 TEVGIDV
+717 TNVGIDV

-794 EVEAPEG
+794 EVEAPAG

-855 DGTSG
+855 GGTSG

-934 DAKNPT
+934 DAKHPT

-981 KTIIVTEVEA
+981 KTIIVTEIEA

-1049 TEVGADGNIHNNL
+1049 TEVGADGNIHNDL

-1128 PSTCSLLIKKVCSI
+1128 P
-1142 NTDKMLEGAVFDVRY
+1142 
-1157 ADGSVVGDSNGVYET
+1157 
-1172 GADGTILITGLEANK
+1172 
-1187 AIIVT
+1187 
-1192 ETKAPNGF
+1192 
-1200 AIDTK
+1200 
-1205 PQTVTT
+1205 
-1211 IAGKVV
+1211 
-1217 QLTFANAP
+1217 
-1225 YGKLVIEKRD
+1225 
-1235 AETNNL
+1235 
-1241 LPGAEFRVTTAAGCE
+1241 
-1256 VGQNGV
+1256 
-1262 IGDTTLTS
+1262 
-1270 NGIFRTD
+1270 
-1277 ADGKITISN
+1277 
-1286 LRPGNYI
+1286 
-1293 ITEIKAPDGY
+1293 
-1303 LIDDPTRNVTVTAGD
+1303 
-1318 TQTIVFKNHSTCSL
+1318 STCSL

-1488 SYVITE
+1488 NYIITE

-1647 EVAKLNGEIVG
+1647 EVAKMNGEIVG

-1725 VTKKGIQGVK
+1725 VTRKGIQGVK

-2069 TSVYSHYVPA
+2069 TSIYSHYVPA

>member
-855 DGTSG
+855 GGTSG

-1049 TEVGADGNIHNNL
+1049 TEVGADGNIHNDL

-1128 PSTCSLLIKKVCSI
+1128 P
-1142 NTDKMLEGAVFDVRY
+1142 
-1157 ADGSVVGDSNGVYET
+1157 
-1172 GADGTILITGLEANK
+1172 
-1187 AIIVT
+1187 
-1192 ETKAPNGF
+1192 
-1200 AIDTK
+1200 
-1205 PQTVTT
+1205 
-1211 IAGKVV
+1211 
-1217 QLTFANAP
+1217 
-1225 YGKLVIEKRD
+1225 
-1235 AETNNL
+1235 
-1241 LPGAEFRVTTAAGCE
+1241 
-1256 VGQNGV
+1256 
-1262 IGDTTLTS
+1262 
-1270 NGIFRTD
+1270 
-1277 ADGKITISN
+1277 
-1286 LRPGNYI
+1286 
-1293 ITEIKAPDGY
+1293 
-1303 LIDDPTRNVTVTAGD
+1303 
-1318 TQTIVFKNHSTCSL
+1318 STCSL

-1488 SYVITE
+1488 NYIITE

-1647 EVAKLNGEIVG
+1647 EVAKMNGEIVG

-1725 VTKKGIQGVK
+1725 VTRKGIQGVK

>member
-23 IPTSAFAASSE
+23 IPTSAFAAPSGS
-34 NMPSEIT
+34 MPSEIT
-41 LKKSDY
+41 LQKSDY

-56 YNSPSFDKPLYLHII
+56 YNSPSFGEPLYLHII
-71 NMNVGGKTKVG
+71 NMNVGGKTNVG

-117 YYCMTDAKYMT
+117 YYCMTDAKYQT
-128 DAYKAK
+128 DAYKEK
-134 FGSQLWTDQNMIRYH
+134 WGGELWTDQNLIRYH

-173 QRVAIAKELMYIANA
+173 QKVAIAKELMYIANA

-203 TTTFYEKGCKVIDNP
+203 TTTFYQKGEKVLDNT

-255 ATPRGEPT
+255 ATPSIPT
-263 IDDYQIVVK
+263 AESYQIVVK
-272 KVDSSNPTKGLPG
+272 KVDSSNPTKGLSG
-285 ATFSLTMVGSDDPSF
+285 ATFSLTMVGSTKTL
-300 PMTGVTGQD
+300 TGVTGQD
-309 GTYTFKP
+309 GTYTFKN

-338 GPYTVTLPMNGQ
+338 GPYAVTLPTNGQ
-350 KTVTVTATDTPITTS
+350 KTVTVTALDTPITLA

-374 DIPTMGLAGATIRIT
+374 DRPTMGLAGATIRIT

-394 FKYEGQTVA
+394 FTYEGQTVE

-418 SYIAEEIGAPEGY
+418 SYVAEEIGAPEGY

-442 YWDKKSDVTL
+442 YWDKKNEVKL

-705 KTPHEFQVNAGK
+705 KTPHEFQVNAGV
-717 TEVGIDV
+717 TNVGIDV

-855 DGTSG
+855 GGTSG

-981 KTIIVTEVEA
+981 KTIIVTEIEA

-1031 ATGKLLPGA
+1031 ATGKLLSGA

-1192 ETKAPNGF
+1192 ETKAPDGF

-1205 PQTVTT
+1205 PQTITT
-1211 IAGKVV
+1211 IAGKTV

-1235 AETNNL
+1235 AQTNEL

-1270 NGIFRTD
+1270 NGIFRTG

-1303 LIDDPTRNVTVTAGD
+1303 LIDDPTRNVTVT
-1318 TQTIVFKNHSTCSL
+1318 
-1332 LIKKVCTENPD
+1332 
-1343 KMLEGAVFD
+1343 
-1352 VRYADG
+1352 
-1358 TVVGDSNGVFTTGA
+1358 
-1372 DGTILIT
+1372 
-1379 GLEANKA
+1379 
-1386 IVVTETK
+1386 
-1393 APDGFAIDTT
+1393 
-1403 PQTITT
+1403 
-1409 QAGKVVQL
+1409 
-1417 TFANAPYGK
+1417 
-1426 IIIEKRDSKTNELLP
+1426 
-1441 GAEFRVTT
+1441 
-1449 AAGCEVGQNGVIGDT
+1449 
-1464 NLTSNG
+1464 
-1470 IFTTGA
+1470 
-1476 DGKITITNVRPG
+1476 
-1488 SYVITE
+1488 
-1494 IKAPDGYLIDDPT
+1494 
-1507 RTITVTSGD
+1507 SGD

-1538 TKEPLAGAT
+1538 TKVPLAGAT

-1921 NVMRW
+1921 NIMRW

-2069 TSVYSHYVPA
+2069 TSIYSHYVPA

-2084 KSPKLPRTGY
+2084 KSPTLPRTGY

>member
-23 IPTSAFAASSE
+23 IPTSAFAAPSGS
-34 NMPSEIT
+34 MPSEIT
-41 LKKSDY
+41 LQKSDY

-56 YNSPSFDKPLYLHII
+56 YNSPSFGEPLYLHII
-71 NMNVGGKTKVG
+71 NMNVGGETKIG

-97 KKWGNPEPVTNSF
+97 KKWANPEPVTNSF

-117 YYCMTDAKYMT
+117 YYCMTDAKYQT
-128 DAYKAK
+128 DAYKEK
-134 FGSQLWTDQNMIRYH
+134 WGGELWTDQNLIRYH

-173 QRVAIAKELMYIANA
+173 QKVAIAKELMYIANA

-203 TTTFYEKGCKVIDNP
+203 TTTFYQKGEKVLDNT

-255 ATPRGEPT
+255 ATPKPPT
-263 IDDYQIVVK
+263 AEDYQIVVK
-272 KVDSSNPTKGLPG
+272 KVDSSNPTKGLAG
-285 ATFSLTMVGSDDPSF
+285 AAFSLEMVGSDDPMF

-309 GTYTFKP
+309 GTYTFKK

-327 EAPEGYQIDNP
+327 KAPDGYQIDNP
-338 GPYTVTLPMNGQ
+338 GPYTVTLPTNGQ
-350 KTVTVTATDTPITTS
+350 KTVTVTALDTPITLA

-374 DIPTMGLAGATIRIT
+374 DRPTMGLAGATIRIT

-394 FKYEGQTVA
+394 FTYEGQTVE

-418 SYIAEEIGAPEGY
+418 SYVAEEIGAPEGY

-442 YWDKKSDVTL
+442 YWDKKNEVKL

-577 DGTYHETLT
+577 DGTYHEALT

-705 KTPHEFQVNAGK
+705 KTPHEFQVNAGV
-717 TEVGIDV
+717 TNVGIDV

-794 EVEAPEG
+794 EVEAPAG

-855 DGTSG
+855 GGTSG
-860 TGGTVIG
+860 TGGTAIG

-966 TDENGQITIAGLEPE
+966 TDENGQITIAGLEPK
-981 KTIIVTEVEA
+981 KTIIVTEIEA

-1049 TEVGADGNIHNNL
+1049 TEVGADGNIHNDL

-1128 PSTCSLLIKKVCSI
+1128 P
-1142 NTDKMLEGAVFDVRY
+1142 
-1157 ADGSVVGDSNGVYET
+1157 
-1172 GADGTILITGLEANK
+1172 
-1187 AIIVT
+1187 
-1192 ETKAPNGF
+1192 
-1200 AIDTK
+1200 
-1205 PQTVTT
+1205 
-1211 IAGKVV
+1211 
-1217 QLTFANAP
+1217 
-1225 YGKLVIEKRD
+1225 
-1235 AETNNL
+1235 
-1241 LPGAEFRVTTAAGCE
+1241 
-1256 VGQNGV
+1256 
-1262 IGDTTLTS
+1262 
-1270 NGIFRTD
+1270 
-1277 ADGKITISN
+1277 
-1286 LRPGNYI
+1286 
-1293 ITEIKAPDGY
+1293 
-1303 LIDDPTRNVTVTAGD
+1303 
-1318 TQTIVFKNHSTCSL
+1318 STCSL

-1488 SYVITE
+1488 NYVITE

-1647 EVAKLNGEIVG
+1647 EVAKMNGEIVG

-1725 VTKKGIQGVK
+1725 VTRKGIQGVK

>member
-23 IPTSAFAASSE
+23 IPTSAFAAPSGS
-34 NMPSEIT
+34 MPSEIT
-41 LKKSDY
+41 LQKSDY

-56 YNSPSFDKPLYLHII
+56 YNSPSFGEPLYLHII
-71 NMNVGGKTKVG
+71 NMNVGGETKIG

-117 YYCMTDAKYMT
+117 YYCMTDAKYQT
-128 DAYKAK
+128 DAYKEK
-134 FGSQLWTDQNMIRYH
+134 WGGELWTDQNLIRYH

-173 QRVAIAKELMYIANA
+173 QKVAIAKELMYIANA

-203 TTTFYEKGCKVIDNP
+203 TTTFYQKGEKVLDNT
-218 DCWPDVDVTLYH
+218 DCWPDVDVTLYR

-249 TQAIMV
+249 TQAVMV
-255 ATPRGEPT
+255 ATPKKSDIPS
-263 IDDYQIVVK
+263 DKYQIVVK
-272 KVDSSNPTKGLPG
+272 KVDSSNPTKGLAG
-285 ATFSLTMVGSDDPSF
+285 ATFSLEMVGSDDPKF

-309 GTYTFKP
+309 GTYTFKN

-338 GPYTVTLPMNGQ
+338 GPYAVTLPTNGQ
-350 KTVTVTATDTPITTS
+350 KTVTVTALDTPITLA

-374 DIPTMGLAGATIRIT
+374 DRPTMGLAGATIRIT

-394 FKYEGQTVA
+394 FTYEGQTVE

-418 SYIAEEIGAPEGY
+418 SYVAEEIGAPEGY

-442 YWDKKSDVTL
+442 YWDKKNEVKL

-705 KTPHEFQVNAGK
+705 KTPHEFQVNAGV
-717 TEVGIDV
+717 TNVGIDV

-794 EVEAPEG
+794 EVEAPAG

-855 DGTSG
+855 GGTSG

-934 DAKNPT
+934 DAKHPT

-981 KTIIVTEVEA
+981 KTIIVTEIEA

-1031 ATGKLLPGA
+1031 ATGKLLSGA

-1049 TEVGADGNIHNNL
+1049 TEVGADGNIHNDL

-1106 GKNASRT
+1106 GKNASCT

-1128 PSTCSLLIKKVCSI
+1128 P
-1142 NTDKMLEGAVFDVRY
+1142 
-1157 ADGSVVGDSNGVYET
+1157 
-1172 GADGTILITGLEANK
+1172 
-1187 AIIVT
+1187 
-1192 ETKAPNGF
+1192 
-1200 AIDTK
+1200 
-1205 PQTVTT
+1205 
-1211 IAGKVV
+1211 
-1217 QLTFANAP
+1217 
-1225 YGKLVIEKRD
+1225 
-1235 AETNNL
+1235 
-1241 LPGAEFRVTTAAGCE
+1241 
-1256 VGQNGV
+1256 
-1262 IGDTTLTS
+1262 
-1270 NGIFRTD
+1270 
-1277 ADGKITISN
+1277 
-1286 LRPGNYI
+1286 
-1293 ITEIKAPDGY
+1293 
-1303 LIDDPTRNVTVTAGD
+1303 
-1318 TQTIVFKNHSTCSL
+1318 STCSL

-1488 SYVITE
+1488 NYIITE

-1647 EVAKLNGEIVG
+1647 EVAKMNGEIVG

-1725 VTKKGIQGVK
+1725 VTRKGIQGVK

>member
-23 IPTSAFAASSE
+23 IPTSAFAAPSGS
-34 NMPSEIT
+34 MPSEIT
-41 LKKSDY
+41 LQKSDY

-56 YNSPSFDKPLYLHII
+56 YNSPSFGEQLYLHII
-71 NMNVGGKTKVG
+71 NMNVGGETKIG

-117 YYCMTDAKYMT
+117 YYCMTDAKYQT
-128 DAYKAK
+128 DAYKEK
-134 FGSQLWTDQNMIRYH
+134 WGGELWTDQNLIRYH

-173 QRVAIAKELMYIANA
+173 QKVAIAKELMYIANA

-203 TTTFYEKGCKVIDNP
+203 TTTFYQKGEKVLDNT

-255 ATPRGEPT
+255 ATPKPPT
-263 IDDYQIVVK
+263 AEDYQIVVK
-272 KVDSSNPTKGLPG
+272 KVDSSNPTKGLAG
-285 ATFSLTMVGSDDPSF
+285 AAFSLEMVGSDDPMF

-309 GTYTFKP
+309 GTYTFKK

-327 EAPEGYQIDNP
+327 TAPDGYQIDNP
-338 GPYTVTLPMNGQ
+338 GPYTVTLPTNGQ
-350 KTVTVTATDTPITTS
+350 KTVTVTALDTPITLA

-374 DIPTMGLAGATIRIT
+374 DRPTMGLAGATIRIT

-394 FKYEGQTVA
+394 FTYEGQTVE

-418 SYIAEEIGAPEGY
+418 SYVAEEIGAPEGY

-442 YWDKKSDVTL
+442 YWDKKNEVKL

-705 KTPHEFQVNAGK
+705 KTPHEFQVNAGV
-717 TEVGIDV
+717 TNVGIDV

-794 EVEAPEG
+794 EVEAPAG

-855 DGTSG
+855 GGTSG

-934 DAKNPT
+934 DAKHPT

-966 TDENGQITIAGLEPE
+966 TDENGQITIAGLEPK
-981 KTIIVTEVEA
+981 KTIIVTEIEA

-1049 TEVGADGNIHNNL
+1049 TEVGADGNIHNDL

-1090 GNYTITE
+1090 GHYTITE

-1128 PSTCSLLIKKVCSI
+1128 P
-1142 NTDKMLEGAVFDVRY
+1142 
-1157 ADGSVVGDSNGVYET
+1157 
-1172 GADGTILITGLEANK
+1172 
-1187 AIIVT
+1187 
-1192 ETKAPNGF
+1192 
-1200 AIDTK
+1200 
-1205 PQTVTT
+1205 
-1211 IAGKVV
+1211 
-1217 QLTFANAP
+1217 
-1225 YGKLVIEKRD
+1225 
-1235 AETNNL
+1235 
-1241 LPGAEFRVTTAAGCE
+1241 
-1256 VGQNGV
+1256 
-1262 IGDTTLTS
+1262 
-1270 NGIFRTD
+1270 
-1277 ADGKITISN
+1277 
-1286 LRPGNYI
+1286 
-1293 ITEIKAPDGY
+1293 
-1303 LIDDPTRNVTVTAGD
+1303 
-1318 TQTIVFKNHSTCSL
+1318 STCSL

-1488 SYVITE
+1488 NYVITE

-1647 EVAKLNGEIVG
+1647 EVAKMNGEIVG

-1725 VTKKGIQGVK
+1725 VTRKGIQGVK

-1853 GIGSSKKLPLGIYT
+1853 GIGSSKKLPLGIYA

>member
-23 IPTSAFAASSE
+23 IPTSAFAAPSGS
-34 NMPSEIT
+34 MPSEIT
-41 LKKSDY
+41 LQKSDY

-56 YNSPSFDKPLYLHII
+56 YNSPSFGEPLYLHII
-71 NMNVGGKTKVG
+71 NMNVGGETKIG

-117 YYCMTDAKYMT
+117 YYCMTDAKYQT
-128 DAYKAK
+128 DAYKEK
-134 FGSQLWTDQNMIRYH
+134 WGGELWTDQNLIRYH

-173 QRVAIAKELMYIANA
+173 QKVAIAKELMYIANA

-203 TTTFYEKGCKVIDNP
+203 TTTFYQKGEKVLDNT
-218 DCWPDVDVTLYH
+218 DCWPDVDVTLYR

-249 TQAIMV
+249 TQAVMV
-255 ATPRGEPT
+255 ATPKKSDIPS
-263 IDDYQIVVK
+263 DKYQIVVK
-272 KVDSSNPTKGLPG
+272 KVDSSNPTKGLAG
-285 ATFSLTMVGSDDPSF
+285 ATFSLEMVGSDDPKF

-309 GTYTFKP
+309 GTYTFKN

-338 GPYTVTLPMNGQ
+338 GPYAVTLPTNGQ
-350 KTVTVTATDTPITTS
+350 KTVTVTALDTPITLA

-374 DIPTMGLAGATIRIT
+374 DRPTMGLAGATIRIT

-394 FKYEGQTVA
+394 FTYEGQTVE

-418 SYIAEEIGAPEGY
+418 SYVAEEIGAPEGY

-442 YWDKKSDVTL
+442 YWDKKNEVKL

-577 DGTYHETLT
+577 DGTYHEALT

-705 KTPHEFQVNAGK
+705 KTPHEFQVNAGV
-717 TEVGIDV
+717 TNVGIDV

-794 EVEAPEG
+794 EVEAPAG

-855 DGTSG
+855 GGTSG

-934 DAKNPT
+934 DAKHPT

-981 KTIIVTEVEA
+981 KTIIVTEIEA

-1049 TEVGADGNIHNNL
+1049 TEVGADGNIHNDL

-1128 PSTCSLLIKKVCSI
+1128 P
-1142 NTDKMLEGAVFDVRY
+1142 
-1157 ADGSVVGDSNGVYET
+1157 
-1172 GADGTILITGLEANK
+1172 
-1187 AIIVT
+1187 
-1192 ETKAPNGF
+1192 
-1200 AIDTK
+1200 
-1205 PQTVTT
+1205 
-1211 IAGKVV
+1211 
-1217 QLTFANAP
+1217 
-1225 YGKLVIEKRD
+1225 
-1235 AETNNL
+1235 
-1241 LPGAEFRVTTAAGCE
+1241 
-1256 VGQNGV
+1256 
-1262 IGDTTLTS
+1262 
-1270 NGIFRTD
+1270 
-1277 ADGKITISN
+1277 
-1286 LRPGNYI
+1286 
-1293 ITEIKAPDGY
+1293 
-1303 LIDDPTRNVTVTAGD
+1303 
-1318 TQTIVFKNHSTCSL
+1318 STCSL

-1488 SYVITE
+1488 NYIITE

-1647 EVAKLNGEIVG
+1647 EVAKMNGEIVG

-1725 VTKKGIQGVK
+1725 VTRKGIQGVK

>member
-23 IPTSAFAASSE
+23 IPTSAFAAPSGS
-34 NMPSEIT
+34 MPSEIT
-41 LKKSDY
+41 LQKSDY

-56 YNSPSFDKPLYLHII
+56 YNSPSFGEPLYLHII

-117 YYCMTDAKYMT
+117 YYCMTDAKYQT
-128 DAYKAK
+128 DAYKEK
-134 FGSQLWTDQNMIRYH
+134 WGGELWTDQKLIRYH

-173 QRVAIAKELMYIANA
+173 QKVAIAKELMYIANA

-203 TTTFYEKGCKVIDNP
+203 TTTFYQKGEKVLDNT

-255 ATPRGEPT
+255 ATPSIPT
-263 IDDYQIVVK
+263 AESYQIVVK
-272 KVDSSNPTKGLPG
+272 KVDSSNPTKGLSG
-285 ATFSLTMVGSDDPSF
+285 ATFSLTMVGSTKTL
-300 PMTGVTGQD
+300 TGVTGQD
-309 GTYTFKP
+309 GTYTFKN

-338 GPYTVTLPMNGQ
+338 GPYAVTLPTNGQ
-350 KTVTVTATDTPITTS
+350 NTVTVTATDTPITLA

-374 DIPTMGLAGATIRIT
+374 DRPTMGLAGATIRIT

-394 FKYEGQTVA
+394 FTYEGQTVE

-418 SYIAEEIGAPEGY
+418 SYVAEEIGAPEGY

-442 YWDKKSDVTL
+442 YWDKKNEVKL

-705 KTPHEFQVNAGK
+705 KTPHEFQVNAGV
-717 TEVGIDV
+717 TNVGIDV

-794 EVEAPEG
+794 EVEAPAG

-855 DGTSG
+855 GGTSG

-981 KTIIVTEVEA
+981 KTIIVTEIEA

-1262 IGDTTLTS
+1262 IGDT
-1270 NGIFRTD
+1270 
-1277 ADGKITISN
+1277 
-1286 LRPGNYI
+1286 
-1293 ITEIKAPDGY
+1293 
-1303 LIDDPTRNVTVTAGD
+1303 
-1318 TQTIVFKNHSTCSL
+1318 
-1332 LIKKVCTENPD
+1332 
-1343 KMLEGAVFD
+1343 
-1352 VRYADG
+1352 
-1358 TVVGDSNGVFTTGA
+1358 
-1372 DGTILIT
+1372 
-1379 GLEANKA
+1379 
-1386 IVVTETK
+1386 
-1393 APDGFAIDTT
+1393 
-1403 PQTITT
+1403 
-1409 QAGKVVQL
+1409 
-1417 TFANAPYGK
+1417 
-1426 IIIEKRDSKTNELLP
+1426 
-1441 GAEFRVTT
+1441 
-1449 AAGCEVGQNGVIGDT
+1449 

-1488 SYVITE
+1488 NYVITE

-1647 EVAKLNGEIVG
+1647 EVAKMNGEIVG

-1725 VTKKGIQGVK
+1725 VTRKGIQGVK

-2069 TSVYSHYVPA
+2069 TSIYSHYVPA

>member
-23 IPTSAFAASSE
+23 IPTSAFAAPSGS
-34 NMPSEIT
+34 MPSEIT
-41 LKKSDY
+41 LQKSDY

-56 YNSPSFDKPLYLHII
+56 YNSPSFGEPLYLHII
-71 NMNVGGKTKVG
+71 NMNVGGKTQVG

-117 YYCMTDAKYMT
+117 YYCMTDAKYQT
-128 DAYKAK
+128 DAYKEK
-134 FGSQLWTDQNMIRYH
+134 WGGELWTDQNLIRYH

-173 QRVAIAKELMYIANA
+173 QKVAIAKELMYIANA

-203 TTTFYEKGCKVIDNP
+203 TTTFYQKGEKVLDNT
-218 DCWPDVDVTLYH
+218 DCWPDVDVTLYR

-249 TQAIMV
+249 TQAVMV
-255 ATPRGEPT
+255 ATPKKEPT
-263 IDDYQIVVK
+263 GDTYRIIVK
-272 KVDSSNPTKGLPG
+272 KVDSSNPTKGLAG
-285 ATFSLTMVGSDDPSF
+285 ATFSLEMVGSDGPSF
-300 PMTGVTGQD
+300 PKTGVTGQD
-309 GTYTFKP
+309 GTYIFDR
-316 LKAGTYQVTET
+316 LEAGTYKVTET

-338 GPYTVTLPMNGQ
+338 GPYAVTLPTNGQ
-350 KTVTVTATDTPITTS
+350 NTVTVTALDTPITLA

-374 DIPTMGLAGATIRIT
+374 DRPTMGLAGATIRIT

-394 FKYEGQTVA
+394 FTYEGQTVE

-418 SYIAEEIGAPEGY
+418 SYVAEEIGAPEGY

-442 YWDKKSDVTL
+442 YWDKKNEVKL

-577 DGTYHETLT
+577 DGTYHEALT

-705 KTPHEFQVNAGK
+705 KTPHEFQVNAGV
-717 TEVGIDV
+717 TNVGIDV

-745 EGAKFEIFYAG
+745 VGAKFEIFYAG

-794 EVEAPEG
+794 EVEAPAG

-855 DGTSG
+855 GGTSG
-860 TGGTVIG
+860 TGGTAIG

-934 DAKNPT
+934 DAKHPT

-981 KTIIVTEVEA
+981 KTIIVTEIEA

-1031 ATGKLLPGA
+1031 ATGKLLSGA

-1049 TEVGADGNIHNNL
+1049 TEVGADGNIHNDL

-1128 PSTCSLLIKKVCSI
+1128 P
-1142 NTDKMLEGAVFDVRY
+1142 
-1157 ADGSVVGDSNGVYET
+1157 
-1172 GADGTILITGLEANK
+1172 
-1187 AIIVT
+1187 
-1192 ETKAPNGF
+1192 
-1200 AIDTK
+1200 
-1205 PQTVTT
+1205 
-1211 IAGKVV
+1211 
-1217 QLTFANAP
+1217 
-1225 YGKLVIEKRD
+1225 
-1235 AETNNL
+1235 
-1241 LPGAEFRVTTAAGCE
+1241 
-1256 VGQNGV
+1256 
-1262 IGDTTLTS
+1262 
-1270 NGIFRTD
+1270 
-1277 ADGKITISN
+1277 
-1286 LRPGNYI
+1286 
-1293 ITEIKAPDGY
+1293 
-1303 LIDDPTRNVTVTAGD
+1303 
-1318 TQTIVFKNHSTCSL
+1318 STCSL

-1464 NLTSNG
+1464 TLTSNG
-1470 IFTTGA
+1470 IFRTDA
-1476 DGKITITNVRPG
+1476 DGKITISNLRPG
-1488 SYVITE
+1488 NYVITE

-1647 EVAKLNGEIVG
+1647 EVAKMNGEIVG

-1725 VTKKGIQGVK
+1725 VTRKGIQGVK